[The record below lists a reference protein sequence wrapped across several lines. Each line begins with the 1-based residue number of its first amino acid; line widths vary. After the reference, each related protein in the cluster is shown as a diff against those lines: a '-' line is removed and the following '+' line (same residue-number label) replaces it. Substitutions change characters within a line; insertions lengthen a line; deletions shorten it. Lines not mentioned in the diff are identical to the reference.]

1 MAKYVLAIDESGKFA
16 IGGKKLSFACGVVV
30 EANELTLKQ
39 AYQKV
44 YQEFGFP
51 EPVPNNTNELLQ
63 SKEDIKDK
71 ARFHFNKLTNSQ
83 LEICKNNLMRFAKKV
98 YVSKDKPTMFANNQ
112 SWWLIAVVVVI
123 ERFLNDYPFEKG
135 SEIEVLL
142 DCRSDKVWGVLQEED
157 EEGLDFTSYHNML
170 KQQIERRVQNYA
182 ENKGVTLKIRFKSD
196 TSSFYI
202 NLADLVC
209 GIVRTDRA
217 AIGAEIVETSCRMFT
232 EKVDVVRLANQ
243 YPLSAL
249 NCIFQEVLN
258 DIYFNIPQA
267 NDIIKKLR
275 QDIDEYVMAWDSFKE
290 FIKLKIESRS
300 TASSLVKS
308 KQLIDCFLNEFKNA
322 KEQYLKGEQRLEM
335 ATHFIEY
342 YSHIGEIAMPIDEAM
357 FDDMLKSVDANSE
370 TRALRRWEKKVSFVL
385 RQSQIYFNGYN
396 FEGFR
401 QTIEQCYSQHERI
414 LNAIDFLKD
423 EQGKI
428 KDEPTAALLGTM
440 AQTYAYIGD
449 IEQAEEYFVLS
460 KEYAIK
466 SNARTDSYL
475 FCLHHSKGDIEA
487 CRTDFEA
494 VSKKTPERYAEDNN
508 FNDLWTL
515 LLYCKLRALELHTN
529 GKTALPCIDLKSL
542 SSFNSEYP
550 FPLIMKWEA
559 IALWIENATANK
571 LVVEKYFS
579 DAINNL
585 LSENNGFAIKTLALP
600 IIQCYALVNNHNVFH
615 STYNQCVEQLR
626 KQSEWFSSFV
636 ESSAVIKSI
645 RNNEDLWERAL
656 SLPFIY
662 S

>member
-1 MAKYVLAIDESGKFA
+1 MAKYVLAIDEFGKFA
-16 IGGKKLSFACGVVV
+16 IGTKNSFACGVVV

-44 YQEFGFP
+44 YKEFGFP
-51 EPVPNNTNELLQ
+51 EPVPNSTNELLQ
-63 SKEDIKDK
+63 TKEDINDK
-71 ARFHFNKLTNSQ
+71 ARFHFNRLTDSQ
-83 LEICKNNLMRFAKKV
+83 LEICKNNLLGFAKKV

-123 ERFLNDYPFEKG
+123 ERFLNDYPFEEG
-135 SEIEVLL
+135 SEVEVWL
-142 DCRSDKVWGVLQEED
+142 DCRSDKVWGVLQED
-157 EEGLDFTSYHNML
+157 VEELDFASYHNTL

-182 ENKGVTLKIRFKSD
+182 ANKGVTLKIYFKSD

-209 GIVRTDRA
+209 GFVRTDRA

-232 EKVDVVRLANQ
+232 EKVDVVKMANQ

-258 DIYFNIPQA
+258 EIYLNIHQA
-267 NDIIKKLR
+267 NDIIRKLR
-275 QDIDEYVMAWDSFKE
+275 QDREEYVMAWDSFNE
-290 FIKLKIESRS
+290 FVKLKIESRS
-300 TASSLVKS
+300 TASSLVKA
-308 KQLIDCFLNEFKNA
+308 KQLIDCFLEEFSNTKG
-322 KEQYLKGEQRLEM
+322 QCLKGEQRLEM
-335 ATHFIEY
+335 VTRFVEY
-342 YSHIGEIAMPIDEAM
+342 YSHIGEVNVPIDDAM
-357 FDDMLKSVDANSE
+357 FDDLLKSVDSNSE

-414 LNAIDFLKD
+414 INSIEVLKN
-423 EQGKI
+423 EQGKV
-428 KDEPTAALLGTM
+428 KDEPTVALLGTL

-449 IEQAEEYFVLS
+449 IDQAEEYFILS

-466 SNARTDSYL
+466 SNAITDSYL
-475 FCLHHSKGDIEA
+475 FCLHHCKGDIEA

-494 VSKKTPERYAEDNN
+494 VSKKTPERYAEDKK
-508 FNDLWTL
+508 FEDLWTL

-542 SSFNSEYP
+542 SSYNSEYP

-571 LVVEKYFS
+571 PIVEKYFS

-585 LSENNGFAIKTLALP
+585 LSEDNGFAIKTLALP
-600 IIQCYALVNNHNVFH
+600 IVQCYGLVNNRNEYHAR
-615 STYNQCVEQLR
+615 YNQIVEQLQR
-626 KQSEWFSSFV
+626 QSQSFASYVKSSDV
-636 ESSAVIKSI
+636 LQSI
-645 RNNEDLWERAL
+645 TNKEDLWQRAL

>member
-1 MAKYVLAIDESGKFA
+1 MAKYVLAIDEFGKFE
-16 IGGKKLSFACGVVV
+16 IGTKNSFACGVVV

-44 YQEFGFP
+44 YKEFGFP
-51 EPVPNNTNELLQ
+51 EPVPNSTNELLQ
-63 SKEDIKDK
+63 TKEDINDK
-71 ARFHFNKLTNSQ
+71 ARFHFNKLTDSQ
-83 LEICKNNLMRFAKKV
+83 LEICKNNLLGFAKKV

-123 ERFLNDYPFEKG
+123 ERFLNDYPFEEG
-135 SEIEVLL
+135 SEVEVWL
-142 DCRSDKVWGVLQEED
+142 DCRSDKVWGVLQED
-157 EEGLDFTSYHNML
+157 VEELDFASYHNTL

-182 ENKGVTLKIRFKSD
+182 ANKGVTLKIYFKSD

-209 GIVRTDRA
+209 GFVRKDRA
-217 AIGAEIVETSCRMFT
+217 AIEVDIVATSCRMFT
-232 EKVDVVRLANQ
+232 EKVDVVKMANQ

-258 DIYFNIPQA
+258 EIYLNIPQA
-267 NDIIKKLR
+267 NNIIRHLR
-275 QDIDEYVMAWDSFKE
+275 QDRDEYVMAWDSFNE
-290 FIKLKIESRS
+290 FVKLKIESRS
-300 TASSLVKS
+300 TASSLVKA
-308 KQLIDCFLNEFKNA
+308 KQLIDYFLKEFSNTKG
-322 KEQYLKGEQRLEM
+322 QCLKGEQRLEM
-335 ATHFIEY
+335 VTRFVEY
-342 YSHIGEIAMPIDEAM
+342 YSHIGEVNVPIDDAM
-357 FDDMLKSVDANSE
+357 FDDLLKSVDANSE

-414 LNAIDFLKD
+414 INSIEVLKD
-423 EQGKI
+423 EQGKV
-428 KDEPTAALLGTM
+428 KDEPTVALLGTL

-449 IEQAEEYFVLS
+449 IDQAEEYFILS

-466 SNARTDSYL
+466 SNAITDSYL
-475 FCLHHSKGDIEA
+475 FCLHHCKGDIEA

-494 VSKKTPERYAEDNN
+494 VSKKTPERYAEDKK
-508 FNDLWTL
+508 FEDLWTL

-542 SSFNSEYP
+542 SSYNSEYP

-571 LVVEKYFS
+571 QIVEKYFS

-585 LSENNGFAIKTLALP
+585 LSEDNGFAIKTLALP
-600 IIQCYALVNNHNVFH
+600 IVQCYGLVNNRNEYHAR
-615 STYNQCVEQLR
+615 YNQIVEQLQR
-626 KQSEWFSSFV
+626 QSQSFASYVKSSDV
-636 ESSAVIKSI
+636 LQSI
-645 RNNEDLWERAL
+645 TNKEDLWQRAL

>member
-1 MAKYVLAIDESGKFA
+1 MAKYVLAIDEFGKFE
-16 IGGKKLSFACGVVV
+16 IGTKNSFACGVVV

-44 YQEFGFP
+44 YKEFGFP
-51 EPVPNNTNELLQ
+51 EPVPNSTNELLQ
-63 SKEDIKDK
+63 TKEDINDK
-71 ARFHFNKLTNSQ
+71 ARFHFNRLTDSQ
-83 LEICKNNLMRFAKKV
+83 LEICKNNLLGFAKKV

-123 ERFLNDYPFEKG
+123 EQFLNDYPFEEG
-135 SEIEVLL
+135 SEVEVWL
-142 DCRSDKVWGVLQEED
+142 DCRSDKVWGVLQED
-157 EEGLDFTSYHNML
+157 VEGLDFASYHNTL

-182 ENKGVTLKIRFKSD
+182 ANKGVTLKIYFKSD

-209 GIVRTDRA
+209 GFVRKDRA
-217 AIGAEIVETSCRMFT
+217 AIEVDIVATSCRMFT
-232 EKVDVVRLANQ
+232 EKVDVVKMANQ

-258 DIYFNIPQA
+258 EIYLNIPQA
-267 NDIIKKLR
+267 NNIIRHLR
-275 QDIDEYVMAWDSFKE
+275 QDREEYVMAWDSFNE
-290 FIKLKIESRS
+290 FVKLKIESRS
-300 TASSLVKS
+300 TASSLVKA
-308 KQLIDCFLNEFKNA
+308 KQLIDYFLKEFSNTKG
-322 KEQYLKGEQRLEM
+322 QCLKGEQRLEM
-335 ATHFIEY
+335 VTRFVEY
-342 YSHIGEIAMPIDEAM
+342 YSHIGEVNVPIDDAM
-357 FDDMLKSVDANSE
+357 FDDLLKSVDTNSE

-414 LNAIDFLKD
+414 INSIEVLKD
-423 EQGKI
+423 EQGKV
-428 KDEPTAALLGTM
+428 KDEPTVALLGTL

-449 IEQAEEYFVLS
+449 IDQAEEYFILS

-466 SNARTDSYL
+466 SNAITDSYL
-475 FCLHHSKGDIEA
+475 FCLHHCKGDIEA

-494 VSKKTPERYAEDNN
+494 VSKKTPERYAEDKK
-508 FNDLWTL
+508 FEDLWTL

-542 SSFNSEYP
+542 SSYNSEYP

-571 LVVEKYFS
+571 QIVEKYFS

-585 LSENNGFAIKTLALP
+585 LSEDNGFAIKTLALP
-600 IIQCYALVNNHNVFH
+600 IVQCYGLVNNRNEYHAR
-615 STYNQCVEQLR
+615 YNQIVEQLQ
-626 KQSEWFSSFV
+626 KQSQSFASYVKSSDV
-636 ESSAVIKSI
+636 LQSI
-645 RNNEDLWERAL
+645 TNKEDLWQRAL

>member
-1 MAKYVLAIDESGKFA
+1 MAKYVLAIDEFGKFE
-16 IGGKKLSFACGVVV
+16 IGTKNSFACGVVV

-44 YQEFGFP
+44 YKEFGFP
-51 EPVPNNTNELLQ
+51 EPVPNSTNELLQ
-63 SKEDIKDK
+63 TKEDINDK
-71 ARFHFNKLTNSQ
+71 GRFHFNKLTDSQ
-83 LEICKNNLMRFAKKV
+83 LEICKNNLLGFAKKV
-98 YVSKDKPTMFANNQ
+98 YVSKDNPTMFANNQ

-123 ERFLNDYPFEKG
+123 ERFLNDYPFEEG
-135 SEIEVLL
+135 SEVEVWL
-142 DCRSDKVWGVLQEED
+142 DCRRDNVWGVLQED
-157 EEGLDFTSYHNML
+157 VKRLGFASYHNTL

-182 ENKGVTLKIRFKSD
+182 ANKGVTLKIRFKSD

-209 GIVRTDRA
+209 GFVRKDRA

-232 EKVDVVRLANQ
+232 EKVDVVKMANQ

-258 DIYFNIPQA
+258 EIYLNIPQA
-267 NDIIKKLR
+267 NNIIRHLR
-275 QDIDEYVMAWDSFKE
+275 QDRDEYVMAWDSFNE
-290 FIKLKIESRS
+290 FVKLKIESRS
-300 TASSLVKS
+300 TASSLVKA
-308 KQLIDCFLNEFKNA
+308 KQLIDCFLEEFSNTKG
-322 KEQYLKGEQRLEM
+322 QCLKGEQRLEM
-335 ATHFIEY
+335 VTRFVEY
-342 YSHIGEIAMPIDEAM
+342 YSHIGEVNVPIDDAM
-357 FDDMLKSVDANSE
+357 FDDLLKSVDANSE

-414 LNAIDFLKD
+414 INSIEVLKD
-423 EQGKI
+423 EQGKV
-428 KDEPTAALLGTM
+428 KDEPTVALLGTL

-449 IEQAEEYFVLS
+449 IDQAEEYFILS

-466 SNARTDSYL
+466 SNAITDSYL
-475 FCLHHSKGDIEA
+475 FCLHHCKGDIEA

-494 VSKKTPERYAEDNN
+494 VSKKTPERYAVDKKFE
-508 FNDLWTL
+508 DLWTL

-542 SSFNSEYP
+542 SSYNSEYP

-571 LVVEKYFS
+571 QIVEKYFS

-585 LSENNGFAIKTLALP
+585 LSEDNGFAIKTLALP
-600 IIQCYALVNNHNVFH
+600 IVQCYGLVNNRNEYHAR
-615 STYNQCVEQLR
+615 YNQIVEQLQR
-626 KQSEWFSSFV
+626 QSKSFASYVKSSNV
-636 ESSAVIKSI
+636 LQSI
-645 RNNEDLWERAL
+645 TNKEDLWQRAL

>member
-1 MAKYVLAIDESGKFA
+1 MAKYVLAIDESGKFE
-16 IGGKKLSFACGVVV
+16 IGSNNSFACGVVV

-44 YQEFGFP
+44 YKEFGFP
-51 EPVPNNTNELLQ
+51 EPVPNSTDELLQ
-63 SKEDIKDK
+63 TKEDINDK
-71 ARFHFNKLTNSQ
+71 ARFHFNKLTDSQ
-83 LEICKNNLMRFAKKV
+83 LEICKNNLLGFAKKV

-123 ERFLNDYPFEKG
+123 ERFLNDYPFEEG
-135 SEIEVLL
+135 SEVEVWL
-142 DCRSDKVWGVLQEED
+142 DCRSDKVWGVLQED
-157 EEGLDFTSYHNML
+157 VEELGFKSYHNTL

-182 ENKGVTLKIRFKSD
+182 ANKGVKLKIDFKSD

-209 GIVRTDRA
+209 GFVRTDRA

-232 EKVDVVRLANQ
+232 EKVDVVKMANQ

-258 DIYFNIPQA
+258 EIYLNIPQA
-267 NDIIKKLR
+267 NNIIRHLR
-275 QDIDEYVMAWDSFKE
+275 QDREEYVMAWDSFNE
-290 FIKLKIESRS
+290 FVKLKIESRS
-300 TASSLVKS
+300 TASSLVKA
-308 KQLIDCFLNEFKNA
+308 KQLIDCFLEEFSNTKG
-322 KEQYLKGEQRLEM
+322 QCLKGEQRLEM
-335 ATHFIEY
+335 VTRFVEY
-342 YSHIGEIAMPIDEAM
+342 YSHIGEVNMPIDDAM
-357 FDDMLKSVDANSE
+357 FDDLLKSVDANSE

-414 LNAIDFLKD
+414 INSIEVLKD
-423 EQGKI
+423 EQGKV
-428 KDEPTAALLGTM
+428 KDEPTVALLGTL

-449 IEQAEEYFVLS
+449 IDQAEEYFILS

-466 SNARTDSYL
+466 SNAITDSYL
-475 FCLHHSKGDIEA
+475 FCLHHCKGDIEA

-494 VSKKTPERYAEDNN
+494 VSKKTPERYAEDKK
-508 FNDLWTL
+508 FEDLWTL

-542 SSFNSEYP
+542 SSYNSEYP

-571 LVVEKYFS
+571 QIVEKYFS

-585 LSENNGFAIKTLALP
+585 LSEDNGFAIKTLALP
-600 IIQCYALVNNHNVFH
+600 IVQCYGLVNNRNEYHAR
-615 STYNQCVEQLR
+615 YNQIVEQLQR
-626 KQSEWFSSFV
+626 QSQSFASYVKSSDV
-636 ESSAVIKSI
+636 LQSI
-645 RNNEDLWERAL
+645 TNKEDLWQRAL

>member
-1 MAKYVLAIDESGKFA
+1 MAKYVLAIDEFGKFE
-16 IGGKKLSFACGVVV
+16 IGTKNSFACGVVV
-30 EANELTLKQ
+30 ETNELTLKQ

-44 YQEFGFP
+44 YKEFGFP
-51 EPVPNNTNELLQ
+51 EPVPNSTDELLQ
-63 SKEDIKDK
+63 TKEDINDK
-71 ARFHFNKLTNSQ
+71 ARFHFNKLTDSQ
-83 LEICKNNLMRFAKKV
+83 LEICKNNLLGFAKKV

-123 ERFLNDYPFEKG
+123 ERFLNDYPFEEG
-135 SEIEVLL
+135 SEVEVWL
-142 DCRSDKVWGVLQEED
+142 DCRSDKVWGVLQEDVER
-157 EEGLDFTSYHNML
+157 LKFAPYHKTL
-170 KQQIERRVQNYA
+170 GDQIERRVQNYA
-182 ENKGVTLKIRFKSD
+182 ANKGVTLKIYFKSD

-209 GIVRTDRA
+209 GFVRTDRA

-232 EKVDVVRLANQ
+232 EKVDVVKMANQ

-258 DIYFNIPQA
+258 EIYLNIPQA
-267 NDIIKKLR
+267 NNIIRHLR
-275 QDIDEYVMAWDSFKE
+275 QDREEYVMAWDSFNE
-290 FIKLKIESRS
+290 FVKLKIESRS
-300 TASSLVKS
+300 TASSLVKA
-308 KQLIDCFLNEFKNA
+308 KQLIDYFLKEFSNTKG
-322 KEQYLKGEQRLEM
+322 QCLKGEQRLEM
-335 ATHFIEY
+335 VTRFVEY
-342 YSHIGEIAMPIDEAM
+342 YSHIGEVNVPIDDAM
-357 FDDMLKSVDANSE
+357 FDDLLKSVDSNSE

-414 LNAIDFLKD
+414 INSIEVLKD
-423 EQGKI
+423 EQGKV
-428 KDEPTAALLGTM
+428 KDEPTVALLGTL

-449 IEQAEEYFVLS
+449 IDQAEEYFILS

-466 SNARTDSYL
+466 SNAITDSYL
-475 FCLHHSKGDIEA
+475 FCLHHCKGDIEA

-494 VSKKTPERYAEDNN
+494 VSKKTPERYAEDKK
-508 FNDLWTL
+508 FEDLWTL

-542 SSFNSEYP
+542 SSYNSEYP

-571 LVVEKYFS
+571 QIVEKYFS

-585 LSENNGFAIKTLALP
+585 LSEDNGFAIKTLALP
-600 IIQCYALVNNHNVFH
+600 IVQCYGLVNNRNEYHAR
-615 STYNQCVEQLR
+615 YNQIVEQLQ
-626 KQSEWFSSFV
+626 KQSKSFASYVKSSDV
-636 ESSAVIKSI
+636 LQSI
-645 RNNEDLWERAL
+645 TNKEDLWQRAL

>member
-1 MAKYVLAIDESGKFA
+1 MAKYVLAIDEFGKFE
-16 IGGKKLSFACGVVV
+16 IGNKNSFACGVVV

-44 YQEFGFP
+44 YKEFGFP
-51 EPVPNNTNELLQ
+51 EPIPNSTNELLQ
-63 SKEDIKDK
+63 TKEDINDK
-71 ARFHFNKLTNSQ
+71 ARFHFNKLTDSQ
-83 LEICKNNLMRFAKKV
+83 LEICKNNLLGFAKKV

-123 ERFLNDYPFEKG
+123 ERFLNDYPFEEG
-135 SEIEVLL
+135 SEVEVWL
-142 DCRSDKVWGVLQEED
+142 DCRSDKVWGVLQED
-157 EEGLDFTSYHNML
+157 VEELDFASYHNTL

-182 ENKGVTLKIRFKSD
+182 ANKGVTLKIYFKSD

-209 GIVRTDRA
+209 GFVRTDRA

-232 EKVDVVRLANQ
+232 EKVDVVKMANQ

-258 DIYFNIPQA
+258 EIYLNIPQA
-267 NDIIKKLR
+267 NNIIRHLR
-275 QDIDEYVMAWDSFKE
+275 QDRDEYVMAWDSFNE
-290 FIKLKIESRS
+290 FVKLKIESRS
-300 TASSLVKS
+300 TASSLVKA
-308 KQLIDCFLNEFKNA
+308 KQLIDCFLEEFSNTKG
-322 KEQYLKGEQRLEM
+322 QCLKGEQRLEM
-335 ATHFIEY
+335 VTRFVEY
-342 YSHIGEIAMPIDEAM
+342 YSHIGEVNVPIDDAM
-357 FDDMLKSVDANSE
+357 FDDLLKSIDANSE

-414 LNAIDFLKD
+414 INSIEVLKD
-423 EQGKI
+423 EQGKV
-428 KDEPTAALLGTM
+428 KDEPTVALLGTL

-449 IEQAEEYFVLS
+449 IDQAEEYFILS

-466 SNARTDSYL
+466 SNAITDSYL
-475 FCLHHSKGDIEA
+475 FCLHHCKGDIEA

-494 VSKKTPERYAEDNN
+494 VSKKTPERYAEDKK
-508 FNDLWTL
+508 FEDLWTL

-542 SSFNSEYP
+542 SSYNSEYP

-571 LVVEKYFS
+571 QIVEKYFS

-585 LSENNGFAIKTLALP
+585 LSEDNGFAIKTLALP
-600 IIQCYALVNNHNVFH
+600 IVQCYGLVNNRNEYHAR
-615 STYNQCVEQLR
+615 YNQIVEQLQR
-626 KQSEWFSSFV
+626 QSQSFASYVKSSDV
-636 ESSAVIKSI
+636 LQSI
-645 RNNEDLWERAL
+645 TNKEDLWQRAL

>member
-1 MAKYVLAIDESGKFA
+1 MAKYVLAIDEFGKFE
-16 IGGKKLSFACGVVV
+16 IGTKNSFACGVVV

-44 YQEFGFP
+44 YKEFGFP
-51 EPVPNNTNELLQ
+51 EPVPNSTNELLQ
-63 SKEDIKDK
+63 TKEDINDK
-71 ARFHFNKLTNSQ
+71 ARFHFNKLTDSQ
-83 LEICKNNLMRFAKKV
+83 LEICKNNLLGFAKKV

-135 SEIEVLL
+135 SEVEVWL
-142 DCRSDKVWGVLQEED
+142 DCRSDKVWGVLQED
-157 EEGLDFTSYHNML
+157 VEELGFASYHNTL

-182 ENKGVTLKIRFKSD
+182 ANKGVTLKIYFKSD

-209 GIVRTDRA
+209 GFVRKDRA

-232 EKVDVVRLANQ
+232 EKVDVVKMANQ

-258 DIYFNIPQA
+258 EIYLNIPQA
-267 NDIIKKLR
+267 NNIIRHLR
-275 QDIDEYVMAWDSFKE
+275 QDRDEYVMAWDSFNE
-290 FIKLKIESRS
+290 FVKLKIESRS
-300 TASSLVKS
+300 TASSLVKA
-308 KQLIDCFLNEFKNA
+308 KQLIDYFLKEFSNTKG
-322 KEQYLKGEQRLEM
+322 QCLKGEQRLEM
-335 ATHFIEY
+335 VTRFVEY
-342 YSHIGEIAMPIDEAM
+342 YSHIGEVNVPIDDAM
-357 FDDMLKSVDANSE
+357 FDDLLKSVDANSE

-414 LNAIDFLKD
+414 INSIEVLKD
-423 EQGKI
+423 EQGKV
-428 KDEPTAALLGTM
+428 KDEPTVALLGTL

-449 IEQAEEYFVLS
+449 IDQAEEYFILS

-466 SNARTDSYL
+466 SNAITDSYL
-475 FCLHHSKGDIEA
+475 FCLHHCKGDIEA

-494 VSKKTPERYAEDNN
+494 VSKKTPERYAEDKK
-508 FNDLWTL
+508 FEDLWTL

-542 SSFNSEYP
+542 SSYNSEYP

-571 LVVEKYFS
+571 QIVEKYFS

-585 LSENNGFAIKTLALP
+585 LSEDNGFAIKTLALP
-600 IIQCYALVNNHNVFH
+600 IVQCYGLVNNRNEYHAR
-615 STYNQCVEQLR
+615 YNQIVEQLQR
-626 KQSEWFSSFV
+626 QSKSFASYVKSSDV
-636 ESSAVIKSI
+636 LQSI
-645 RNNEDLWERAL
+645 TNKEDLWQRAL

>member
-1 MAKYVLAIDESGKFA
+1 MAKYVLAIDESGKFE
-16 IGGKKLSFACGVVV
+16 IGSNNSFACGVVV

-44 YQEFGFP
+44 YKEFGFP
-51 EPVPNNTNELLQ
+51 EPIPNSTNELLQ
-63 SKEDIKDK
+63 TKEDINDK
-71 ARFHFNKLTNSQ
+71 ARFHFNKLTDSQ
-83 LEICKNNLMRFAKKV
+83 LEICKNNLLGFAKKV
-98 YVSKDKPTMFANNQ
+98 YVSKDNPTMFANNQ

-123 ERFLNDYPFEKG
+123 ERFLNDYPFEEG
-135 SEIEVLL
+135 SEVEVWL
-142 DCRSDKVWGVLQEED
+142 DCRSDKVWGVLQEDVER
-157 EEGLDFTSYHNML
+157 LKFAPYHKTL
-170 KQQIERRVQNYA
+170 GDQIERRVQNYA
-182 ENKGVTLKIRFKSD
+182 ANKGVTLKIYFKSD

-209 GIVRTDRA
+209 GFVRTDRA

-232 EKVDVVRLANQ
+232 EKVDVVKMANQ

-258 DIYFNIPQA
+258 EIYLNIPQA
-267 NDIIKKLR
+267 NNIIRHLR
-275 QDIDEYVMAWDSFKE
+275 QDREEYVMAWDSFNE
-290 FIKLKIESRS
+290 FVKLKIESRS
-300 TASSLVKS
+300 TASSLVKA
-308 KQLIDCFLNEFKNA
+308 KQLIDYFLKEFSNTKG
-322 KEQYLKGEQRLEM
+322 QCLKGEQRLEM
-335 ATHFIEY
+335 VTRFVEY
-342 YSHIGEIAMPIDEAM
+342 YSHIGEVNVPIDDAM
-357 FDDMLKSVDANSE
+357 FDDLLKSVDSNSE

-414 LNAIDFLKD
+414 INSIEVLKD
-423 EQGKI
+423 EQGKV
-428 KDEPTAALLGTM
+428 KDEPTVALLGTL

-449 IEQAEEYFVLS
+449 IDQAEEYFILS

-466 SNARTDSYL
+466 SNAITDSYL
-475 FCLHHSKGDIEA
+475 FCLHHCKGDIEA

-494 VSKKTPERYAEDNN
+494 VSKKTPERYAEDKK
-508 FNDLWTL
+508 FEDLWTL

-542 SSFNSEYP
+542 SSYNSEYP

-571 LVVEKYFS
+571 QIVEKYFS

-585 LSENNGFAIKTLALP
+585 LSEDNGFAIKTLALP
-600 IIQCYALVNNHNVFH
+600 IVQCYGLVNNRNEYHAR
-615 STYNQCVEQLR
+615 YNQIVEQLQ
-626 KQSEWFSSFV
+626 KQSKSFASYVKSSDV
-636 ESSAVIKSI
+636 LQSI
-645 RNNEDLWERAL
+645 TNKEDLWQRAL

>member
-1 MAKYVLAIDESGKFA
+1 MAKYVLAIDEFGKFA
-16 IGGKKLSFACGVVV
+16 IGNKNSFACGVVV

-44 YQEFGFP
+44 HKEFGFP
-51 EPVPNNTNELLQ
+51 EPVPNSTNELLQ
-63 SKEDIKDK
+63 TKEDINDK
-71 ARFHFNKLTNSQ
+71 ARFHFNKLTDSQ
-83 LEICKNNLMRFAKKV
+83 LEICKNNLLGFAKKV
-98 YVSKDKPTMFANNQ
+98 YVSKDEPTMFANNQ

-123 ERFLNDYPFEKG
+123 ERFLNDYPFEEG
-135 SEIEVLL
+135 SEVEVWL
-142 DCRSDKVWGVLQEED
+142 DCRSDKVWGVLQED
-157 EEGLDFTSYHNML
+157 VEELGFASYHNTL

-182 ENKGVTLKIRFKSD
+182 ANKGVTLKIYFKSD

-209 GIVRTDRA
+209 GFVRKDRA

-232 EKVDVVRLANQ
+232 EKVDVVKMANQ

-258 DIYFNIPQA
+258 EIYLNIPQA
-267 NDIIKKLR
+267 NNIIRHLR
-275 QDIDEYVMAWDSFKE
+275 QDRDEYVMAWDSFNE
-290 FIKLKIESRS
+290 FVKLKIESRS
-300 TASSLVKS
+300 TASSLVKA
-308 KQLIDCFLNEFKNA
+308 KQLIDCFLEEFSNTKG
-322 KEQYLKGEQRLEM
+322 QCLKGEQRLEM
-335 ATHFIEY
+335 VTRFVEY
-342 YSHIGEIAMPIDEAM
+342 YSHIGEVNVPIDDAM
-357 FDDMLKSVDANSE
+357 FDDLLKSVDANSE

-414 LNAIDFLKD
+414 INSIEVLKD
-423 EQGKI
+423 EQGKV
-428 KDEPTAALLGTM
+428 KDEPTVALLGTL

-449 IEQAEEYFVLS
+449 IDQAEEYFILS

-466 SNARTDSYL
+466 SNAITDSYL
-475 FCLHHSKGDIEA
+475 FCLHHCKGDIEA

-494 VSKKTPERYAEDNN
+494 VSKKTPERYAEDKK
-508 FNDLWTL
+508 FEDLWTL

-542 SSFNSEYP
+542 SSYNSEYP

-571 LVVEKYFS
+571 QIVEKYFS

-585 LSENNGFAIKTLALP
+585 LSEDNGFAIKTLALP
-600 IIQCYALVNNHNVFH
+600 IVQCYGLVNNRNEYHAR
-615 STYNQCVEQLR
+615 YNQIVEQLQ
-626 KQSEWFSSFV
+626 KQSQSFASYVKSSDV
-636 ESSAVIKSI
+636 LQSI
-645 RNNEDLWERAL
+645 TNKEDLWQRAL

>member
-16 IGGKKLSFACGVVV
+16 IGNKNSFACGVVV

-44 YQEFGFP
+44 YKEFGFP
-51 EPVPNNTNELLQ
+51 EPVPNSTNELLQ
-63 SKEDIKDK
+63 TKEDINDK
-71 ARFHFNKLTNSQ
+71 GRFHFKKLTDSQ
-83 LEICKNNLMRFAKKV
+83 LEICKNNLLGFAKKV
-98 YVSKDKPTMFANNQ
+98 YVSKDEPTMFANNQ

-123 ERFLNDYPFEKG
+123 ERFLNDYPFEEG
-135 SEIEVLL
+135 SEVEVWL
-142 DCRSDKVWGVLQEED
+142 DCRSDKVWGVLQEDVER
-157 EEGLDFTSYHNML
+157 LKFAPYHKTL
-170 KQQIERRVQNYA
+170 GDQIERRVQNYA
-182 ENKGVTLKIRFKSD
+182 ANKGVTLKIYFKSD

-209 GIVRTDRA
+209 GFVRTDRA

-232 EKVDVVRLANQ
+232 EKVDVVKMANQ

-258 DIYFNIPQA
+258 EIYLNIPQA
-267 NDIIKKLR
+267 NNIIRHLR
-275 QDIDEYVMAWDSFKE
+275 QDREEYVMAWDSFNE
-290 FIKLKIESRS
+290 FVKLKIESRS
-300 TASSLVKS
+300 TASSLVKA
-308 KQLIDCFLNEFKNA
+308 KQLIDCFLEEFSNTKG
-322 KEQYLKGEQRLEM
+322 QCLKGEQRLEM
-335 ATHFIEY
+335 VTRFVEY
-342 YSHIGEIAMPIDEAM
+342 YSHIGEVNVPIDDAM
-357 FDDMLKSVDANSE
+357 FDDLLKSVDSNSE

-414 LNAIDFLKD
+414 INSIEVLKD
-423 EQGKI
+423 EQGKV
-428 KDEPTAALLGTM
+428 KDEPTVALLGTL

-449 IEQAEEYFVLS
+449 IDQAEEYFILS

-466 SNARTDSYL
+466 SNAITDSYL
-475 FCLHHSKGDIEA
+475 FCLHHCKGDIEA

-494 VSKKTPERYAEDNN
+494 VSKKTPERYAEDKK
-508 FNDLWTL
+508 FEDLWTL

-542 SSFNSEYP
+542 SSYNSEYP

-571 LVVEKYFS
+571 QIVEKYFS

-585 LSENNGFAIKTLALP
+585 LSEDNGFAIKTLALP
-600 IIQCYALVNNHNVFH
+600 IVQCYGLVNNRNEYHAR
-615 STYNQCVEQLR
+615 YNQIVEQLQR
-626 KQSEWFSSFV
+626 QSQSFASYVKSSDV
-636 ESSAVIKSI
+636 LQSI
-645 RNNEDLWERAL
+645 TNKEDLWQRAL

>member
-16 IGGKKLSFACGVVV
+16 IGSNNSFACGVVV

-44 YQEFGFP
+44 YKEFGFP
-51 EPVPNNTNELLQ
+51 EPVPNSTNELLQ
-63 SKEDIKDK
+63 TKEDINDK
-71 ARFHFNKLTNSQ
+71 ARFHFNKLTDSQ
-83 LEICKNNLMRFAKKV
+83 LEICKNNLLGFAKKV

-123 ERFLNDYPFEKG
+123 ERFLNDYPFEEG
-135 SEIEVLL
+135 SEVEVWL
-142 DCRSDKVWGVLQEED
+142 DCRSDKVWGVLQED
-157 EEGLDFTSYHNML
+157 VEELGFASYHNTL

-182 ENKGVTLKIRFKSD
+182 ANKGVTLKIYFKSD

-209 GIVRTDRA
+209 GFVRTDRA

-232 EKVDVVRLANQ
+232 EKVDVVKMANQ

-258 DIYFNIPQA
+258 EIYLNIPQA
-267 NDIIKKLR
+267 NNIIRHLR
-275 QDIDEYVMAWDSFKE
+275 QDREEYVMAWDSFNE
-290 FIKLKIESRS
+290 FVKLKIESRS
-300 TASSLVKS
+300 TASSLVKA
-308 KQLIDCFLNEFKNA
+308 KQLIDCFLEEFSNTKG
-322 KEQYLKGEQRLEM
+322 QCLKGEQRLEM
-335 ATHFIEY
+335 VTRFVEY
-342 YSHIGEIAMPIDEAM
+342 YSHIGEVNVPIDDAM
-357 FDDMLKSVDANSE
+357 FDDLLKSVDSNSE

-414 LNAIDFLKD
+414 INSIEVLKD
-423 EQGKI
+423 EQGKV
-428 KDEPTAALLGTM
+428 KDEPTVALLGTL

-449 IEQAEEYFVLS
+449 IDQAEEYFILS

-466 SNARTDSYL
+466 SNAITDSYL
-475 FCLHHSKGDIEA
+475 FCLHHCKGDIEA

-494 VSKKTPERYAEDNN
+494 VSKKTPERYAEDKK
-508 FNDLWTL
+508 FEDLWTL

-542 SSFNSEYP
+542 SSYNSEYP

-571 LVVEKYFS
+571 QIVEKYFS

-585 LSENNGFAIKTLALP
+585 LSEDNGFAIKTLALP
-600 IIQCYALVNNHNVFH
+600 IVQCYGLVNNRNEYHAR
-615 STYNQCVEQLR
+615 YNQIVEQLQR
-626 KQSEWFSSFV
+626 QSQSFASYVKSSDV
-636 ESSAVIKSI
+636 LQSI
-645 RNNEDLWERAL
+645 TNKEDLWQRAL

>member
-1 MAKYVLAIDESGKFA
+1 MAKYVLAIDEFGKFA
-16 IGGKKLSFACGVVV
+16 IGNKNSFACGVVV

-44 YQEFGFP
+44 YKEFGFP
-51 EPVPNNTNELLQ
+51 EPVPNSTNELLQ
-63 SKEDIKDK
+63 TKEDINDK
-71 ARFHFNKLTNSQ
+71 ARFHFNKLTDSQ
-83 LEICKNNLMRFAKKV
+83 LEICKNNLLGFAKKV

-123 ERFLNDYPFEKG
+123 ERFLNDYPFEEG
-135 SEIEVLL
+135 SEVEVWL
-142 DCRSDKVWGVLQEED
+142 DCRSDKVWGVLQED
-157 EEGLDFTSYHNML
+157 VEELDFASYHNTL

-182 ENKGVTLKIRFKSD
+182 ANKGVTLKIYFKSD

-209 GIVRTDRA
+209 GFVRTDRA

-232 EKVDVVRLANQ
+232 EKVDVVKMANQ

-258 DIYFNIPQA
+258 EIYLNIPQA
-267 NDIIKKLR
+267 NDIIRKLR
-275 QDIDEYVMAWDSFKE
+275 QDRDEYVMAWDSFNE
-290 FIKLKIESRS
+290 FVKLKIESRS
-300 TASSLVKS
+300 TASSLVKA
-308 KQLIDCFLNEFKNA
+308 KQLIDYFLKEFSNTKG
-322 KEQYLKGEQRLEM
+322 QCLKGEQRLEM
-335 ATHFIEY
+335 VTRFVEY
-342 YSHIGEIAMPIDEAM
+342 YSHIGEVNVPIDDAM
-357 FDDMLKSVDANSE
+357 FDDLLKSVDSNSE

-414 LNAIDFLKD
+414 INSIEVLKD
-423 EQGKI
+423 EQGKV
-428 KDEPTAALLGTM
+428 KDEPTVALLGTL

-449 IEQAEEYFVLS
+449 IDQAEEYFILS

-466 SNARTDSYL
+466 SNAITDSYL
-475 FCLHHSKGDIEA
+475 FCLHHCKGDIEA

-494 VSKKTPERYAEDNN
+494 VSKKTPERYAEDKK
-508 FNDLWTL
+508 FEDLWTL

-542 SSFNSEYP
+542 SSYNSEYP

-571 LVVEKYFS
+571 QIVEKYFS

-585 LSENNGFAIKTLALP
+585 LSEDNGFAIKTLALP
-600 IIQCYALVNNHNVFH
+600 IVQCYGLVNNRNEYHAR
-615 STYNQCVEQLR
+615 YNQIVEQLQR
-626 KQSEWFSSFV
+626 QSKSFASYVKSSDV
-636 ESSAVIKSI
+636 LQSI
-645 RNNEDLWERAL
+645 TNKEDLWQRAL

>member
-1 MAKYVLAIDESGKFA
+1 MAKYVLAIDEFGKFA
-16 IGGKKLSFACGVVV
+16 IGNKNSFACGVVV

-44 YQEFGFP
+44 YKEFGFP
-51 EPVPNNTNELLQ
+51 EPVPNSTNELLQ
-63 SKEDIKDK
+63 TKEDINDK
-71 ARFHFNKLTNSQ
+71 ARFHFNKLTDSQ
-83 LEICKNNLMRFAKKV
+83 LEICKNNLLGFAKKV
-98 YVSKDKPTMFANNQ
+98 YVSKDNPTMFANNQ

-123 ERFLNDYPFEKG
+123 ERFLNDYPFEEG
-135 SEIEVLL
+135 SEVEVWL
-142 DCRSDKVWGVLQEED
+142 DCRRDNVWGVLQED
-157 EEGLDFTSYHNML
+157 VKRLGFASYHNTL

-182 ENKGVTLKIRFKSD
+182 ANKGVTLKIYFKSD

-209 GIVRTDRA
+209 GFVRKDRA

-232 EKVDVVRLANQ
+232 EKVDVVKMANQ

-258 DIYFNIPQA
+258 EIYLNIPQA
-267 NDIIKKLR
+267 NNIIRHLR
-275 QDIDEYVMAWDSFKE
+275 QDRDEYVMAWDSFNE
-290 FIKLKIESRS
+290 FVKLKIESRS
-300 TASSLVKS
+300 TASSLVKA
-308 KQLIDCFLNEFKNA
+308 KQLIDCFLEEFSNTKG
-322 KEQYLKGEQRLEM
+322 QCLKGEQRLEM
-335 ATHFIEY
+335 VTRFVEY
-342 YSHIGEIAMPIDEAM
+342 YSHIGEVNVPIDDAM
-357 FDDMLKSVDANSE
+357 FDDLLKSVDANSE

-414 LNAIDFLKD
+414 INSIEVLKD
-423 EQGKI
+423 EQGKV
-428 KDEPTAALLGTM
+428 KDEPTVALLGTL

-449 IEQAEEYFVLS
+449 IDQAEEYFILS

-466 SNARTDSYL
+466 SNAITDSYL
-475 FCLHHSKGDIEA
+475 FCLHHCKGDIEA

-494 VSKKTPERYAEDNN
+494 VSKKTPERYAEDKK
-508 FNDLWTL
+508 FEDLWTL

-542 SSFNSEYP
+542 SSYNSEYP

-571 LVVEKYFS
+571 PIVEKYFS

-585 LSENNGFAIKTLALP
+585 LSEDNGFAIKTLALP
-600 IIQCYALVNNHNVFH
+600 IVQCYGLVNNRNEYHAR
-615 STYNQCVEQLR
+615 YNQIVEQLQ
-626 KQSEWFSSFV
+626 KQSQSFASYVKSSDV
-636 ESSAVIKSI
+636 LQSI
-645 RNNEDLWERAL
+645 TNKEDLWQRAL

>member
-1 MAKYVLAIDESGKFA
+1 MAKYVLAIDEFGKFA
-16 IGGKKLSFACGVVV
+16 IGNKNSFACGVVV

-44 YQEFGFP
+44 YKEFGFP
-51 EPVPNNTNELLQ
+51 EPVPNSTNELLQ
-63 SKEDIKDK
+63 TKEDINDK
-71 ARFHFNKLTNSQ
+71 ARFHFNKLTDSQ
-83 LEICKNNLMRFAKKV
+83 LEICKNNLLGFAKKV

-123 ERFLNDYPFEKG
+123 ERFLNDYPFEEG
-135 SEIEVLL
+135 SEVEVWL
-142 DCRSDKVWGVLQEED
+142 DCRSDKVWGVLQED
-157 EEGLDFTSYHNML
+157 VEELDFASYHNTL

-182 ENKGVTLKIRFKSD
+182 ANKGVTLKIYFKSD

-209 GIVRTDRA
+209 GFVRKDRA

-232 EKVDVVRLANQ
+232 EKVDVVKMANQ

-258 DIYFNIPQA
+258 EIYLNIPQA
-267 NDIIKKLR
+267 NNIIRHLR
-275 QDIDEYVMAWDSFKE
+275 QDRDEYVMAWDSFNE
-290 FIKLKIESRS
+290 FVKLKIESRS
-300 TASSLVKS
+300 TASSLVKA
-308 KQLIDCFLNEFKNA
+308 KQLIDCFLEEFSNTKG
-322 KEQYLKGEQRLEM
+322 QCLKGEQRLEM
-335 ATHFIEY
+335 VTRFVEY
-342 YSHIGEIAMPIDEAM
+342 YSHIGEVNVPIDDAM
-357 FDDMLKSVDANSE
+357 FDDLLKSVDSNSE

-414 LNAIDFLKD
+414 INSIEVLKD
-423 EQGKI
+423 EQGKV
-428 KDEPTAALLGTM
+428 KDEPTVALLGTL

-449 IEQAEEYFVLS
+449 IDQAEEYFILS

-466 SNARTDSYL
+466 SNAITDSYL
-475 FCLHHSKGDIEA
+475 FCLHHCKGDIEA

-494 VSKKTPERYAEDNN
+494 VSKKTPERYAEDKK
-508 FNDLWTL
+508 FEDLWTL

-542 SSFNSEYP
+542 SSYNSEYP

-571 LVVEKYFS
+571 QIVEKYFS

-585 LSENNGFAIKTLALP
+585 LSEDNGFAIKTLALP
-600 IIQCYALVNNHNVFH
+600 IVQCYGLVNNRNEYHAR
-615 STYNQCVEQLR
+615 YNQIVEQLQR
-626 KQSEWFSSFV
+626 QSQSFASYVKSSDV
-636 ESSAVIKSI
+636 LQSI
-645 RNNEDLWERAL
+645 TNKEDLWQRAL

>member
-1 MAKYVLAIDESGKFA
+1 MAKYVLAIDESGKFE
-16 IGGKKLSFACGVVV
+16 IGSNNSFACGVVV
-30 EANELTLKQ
+30 EADELTLKH

-44 YQEFGFP
+44 YKEFGFP

-63 SKEDIKDK
+63 TKEDINDK
-71 ARFHFNKLTNSQ
+71 ARFHFNKLTDSQ
-83 LEICKNNLMRFAKKV
+83 LEICKNNLLGFAKKV

-135 SEIEVLL
+135 SEVEVWL
-142 DCRSDKVWGVLQEED
+142 DCRSDKVWGVLQED
-157 EEGLDFTSYHNML
+157 VEELGFASYHNTL

-182 ENKGVTLKIRFKSD
+182 ANKGVTLKIYFKSD

-209 GIVRTDRA
+209 GFVRKDRA

-232 EKVDVVRLANQ
+232 EKVDVVKMANQ

-267 NDIIKKLR
+267 NDIISKLR
-275 QDIDEYVMAWDSFKE
+275 QDRDEYVMAWDSFNE
-290 FIKLKIESRS
+290 FVKLKIESRS
-300 TASSLVKS
+300 TASSLVKA
-308 KQLIDCFLNEFKNA
+308 KQFIDYFLKEFSNTKG
-322 KEQYLKGEQRLEM
+322 QCLKGEQRLEM
-335 ATHFIEY
+335 VTRFVEY
-342 YSHIGEIAMPIDEAM
+342 YSHIGEVNVPIDDAM
-357 FDDMLKSVDANSE
+357 FDDLLKSVDSNSE

-414 LNAIDFLKD
+414 INSIEVLKD
-423 EQGKI
+423 EQGKV
-428 KDEPTAALLGTM
+428 KDEPTVALLGTL

-449 IEQAEEYFVLS
+449 IDQAEEYFILS

-475 FCLHHSKGDIEA
+475 FCLHHRKGDIEA

-494 VSKKTPERYAEDNN
+494 VSKKTPERYAEDKK
-508 FNDLWTL
+508 FEDLWTL

-542 SSFNSEYP
+542 SSYNSEYP

-571 LVVEKYFS
+571 PIVEKYFS

-585 LSENNGFAIKTLALP
+585 LSEDNGFAIKTLALP
-600 IIQCYALVNNHNVFH
+600 IVQCYGLVNNRNEYHAR
-615 STYNQCVEQLR
+615 YNQIVEQLQR
-626 KQSEWFSSFV
+626 QSKSFASYVKSSDV
-636 ESSAVIKSI
+636 LQSI
-645 RNNEDLWERAL
+645 TNKEDLWQRAL

>member
-1 MAKYVLAIDESGKFA
+1 MAKYVLAIDESGKFE
-16 IGGKKLSFACGVVV
+16 IGSNNSFACGVVV

-44 YQEFGFP
+44 YKEFGFP
-51 EPVPNNTNELLQ
+51 EPVPNSTNELLQ
-63 SKEDIKDK
+63 TKEDINDK
-71 ARFHFNKLTNSQ
+71 ARFHFNKLTDSQ
-83 LEICKNNLMRFAKKV
+83 LEICKNNLLGFAKKV
-98 YVSKDKPTMFANNQ
+98 YVSKDEPTMFANNQ

-123 ERFLNDYPFEKG
+123 ERFLNDYPFEEG
-135 SEIEVLL
+135 SEVEVWL
-142 DCRSDKVWGVLQEED
+142 DCRSDKVWGVLQED
-157 EEGLDFTSYHNML
+157 VEELGFKSYHNTL
-170 KQQIERRVQNYA
+170 RQQIERRVQNYA
-182 ENKGVTLKIRFKSD
+182 ANKGVTLKIYFKSD

-209 GIVRTDRA
+209 GFVRTDRA
-217 AIGAEIVETSCRMFT
+217 SIGAEIVETSCRMFT
-232 EKVDVVRLANQ
+232 EKVDVVKMANQ

-258 DIYFNIPQA
+258 EIYLNIPQA
-267 NDIIKKLR
+267 NNIIRHLR
-275 QDIDEYVMAWDSFKE
+275 QDRDEYVMAWDSFNE
-290 FIKLKIESRS
+290 FVKLKIESRS
-300 TASSLVKS
+300 TASSLVKA
-308 KQLIDCFLNEFKNA
+308 KQLIDCFLEEFSNTKG
-322 KEQYLKGEQRLEM
+322 QCLKGEQRLEM
-335 ATHFIEY
+335 VTRFVEY
-342 YSHIGEIAMPIDEAM
+342 YSHIGEVNVPIDDAM
-357 FDDMLKSVDANSE
+357 FDDLLKSVDSNSE

-414 LNAIDFLKD
+414 INSIEVLKD
-423 EQGKI
+423 EQGKV
-428 KDEPTAALLGTM
+428 KDEPTVALLGTL

-449 IEQAEEYFVLS
+449 IDQAEEYFILS

-466 SNARTDSYL
+466 SNAITDSYL
-475 FCLHHSKGDIEA
+475 FCLHHCKGDIEA

-494 VSKKTPERYAEDNN
+494 VSKKTPERYAEDKK
-508 FNDLWTL
+508 FEDLWTL

-542 SSFNSEYP
+542 SSYNSEYP

-571 LVVEKYFS
+571 PIVEKYFS

>member
-1 MAKYVLAIDESGKFA
+1 MAKYVLAIDESGKFE
-16 IGGKKLSFACGVVV
+16 IGSNNSFACGVVV

-44 YQEFGFP
+44 YKEFGFP
-51 EPVPNNTNELLQ
+51 EPVPNSTNELLQ
-63 SKEDIKDK
+63 TKEDINDK
-71 ARFHFNKLTNSQ
+71 ARFHFNKLTDSQ
-83 LEICKNNLMRFAKKV
+83 LEICKNNLLGFAKKV
-98 YVSKDKPTMFANNQ
+98 YVSKDNPTMFANNQ

-123 ERFLNDYPFEKG
+123 ERFLNDYPFEEG
-135 SEIEVLL
+135 SEVEVWL
-142 DCRSDKVWGVLQEED
+142 DCRSDKVWGVLQEDVER
-157 EEGLDFTSYHNML
+157 LKFAPYHKTL
-170 KQQIERRVQNYA
+170 GDQIERRVQNYA
-182 ENKGVTLKIRFKSD
+182 ANKGVTLKIYFKSD

-232 EKVDVVRLANQ
+232 EKVDVVKMANQ

-258 DIYFNIPQA
+258 EIYLNIPQA
-267 NDIIKKLR
+267 NDIIRKLR
-275 QDIDEYVMAWDSFKE
+275 QDRDEYVMAWDSFNE
-290 FIKLKIESRS
+290 FVKLKIESRS
-300 TASSLVKS
+300 TASSLVKA
-308 KQLIDCFLNEFKNA
+308 KQLIDYFLKEFSNTKG
-322 KEQYLKGEQRLEM
+322 QCLKGEQRLEM
-335 ATHFIEY
+335 VTRFVEY
-342 YSHIGEIAMPIDEAM
+342 YSHIGEVNVPIDDAM
-357 FDDMLKSVDANSE
+357 FDDLLKSVDSNSE

-414 LNAIDFLKD
+414 INSIEVLKD
-423 EQGKI
+423 EQGKV
-428 KDEPTAALLGTM
+428 KDEPTVALLGTL

-449 IEQAEEYFVLS
+449 IDQAEEYFILS

-466 SNARTDSYL
+466 SNAITDSYL
-475 FCLHHSKGDIEA
+475 FCLHHCKGDIEA

-494 VSKKTPERYAEDNN
+494 VSKKTPERYAEDKK
-508 FNDLWTL
+508 FEDLWTL

-542 SSFNSEYP
+542 SSYNSEYP

-571 LVVEKYFS
+571 QIVETYFS

-585 LSENNGFAIKTLALP
+585 LSEDNGFAIKTLALP
-600 IIQCYALVNNHNVFH
+600 IVQCYGLVNNRNEYHAR
-615 STYNQCVEQLR
+615 YNQIVEQLQR
-626 KQSEWFSSFV
+626 QSQSFASYVKSSNV
-636 ESSAVIKSI
+636 LQSI
-645 RNNEDLWERAL
+645 TNKEDLWQRAL

>member
-1 MAKYVLAIDESGKFA
+1 MAKYVLAIDEFGKFE
-16 IGGKKLSFACGVVV
+16 IGNKNSFACGVVV

-44 YQEFGFP
+44 YKEFGFP
-51 EPVPNNTNELLQ
+51 EPVPNSTNELLQ
-63 SKEDIKDK
+63 TKEDINDK
-71 ARFHFNKLTNSQ
+71 ARFHFNKLTDSQ
-83 LEICKNNLMRFAKKV
+83 LEICKNNLLGFAKKV

-123 ERFLNDYPFEKG
+123 ERFLNDYPFEEG
-135 SEIEVLL
+135 SEVEVWL
-142 DCRSDKVWGVLQEED
+142 DCRSDKVWGVLQED
-157 EEGLDFTSYHNML
+157 VEELDFASYHNTL

-182 ENKGVTLKIRFKSD
+182 ANKGVTLKIYFKSD

-209 GIVRTDRA
+209 GFVRKDRA

-232 EKVDVVRLANQ
+232 EKVDVVKMANQ

-258 DIYFNIPQA
+258 EIYLNIPQA
-267 NDIIKKLR
+267 NNIIRHLR
-275 QDIDEYVMAWDSFKE
+275 QDRDEYVMAWDSFNE
-290 FIKLKIESRS
+290 FVKLKIESRS
-300 TASSLVKS
+300 TASSLVKA
-308 KQLIDCFLNEFKNA
+308 KQLIDCFLEEFSNTKG
-322 KEQYLKGEQRLEM
+322 QCLKGEQRLEM
-335 ATHFIEY
+335 VTRFVEY
-342 YSHIGEIAMPIDEAM
+342 YSHIGEVNVPIDDAM
-357 FDDMLKSVDANSE
+357 FDDLLKSVDSNSE

-414 LNAIDFLKD
+414 INSIEVLKD
-423 EQGKI
+423 EQGKV
-428 KDEPTAALLGTM
+428 KDEPTVALLGTL

-449 IEQAEEYFVLS
+449 IDQAEEYFILS

-466 SNARTDSYL
+466 SNAITDSYL
-475 FCLHHSKGDIEA
+475 FCLHHCKGDIKA

-494 VSKKTPERYAEDNN
+494 VSKKTPERYAEDKK
-508 FNDLWTL
+508 FEDLWTL

-542 SSFNSEYP
+542 SSYNSEYP

-571 LVVEKYFS
+571 QIVEKYFS

-585 LSENNGFAIKTLALP
+585 LSEDNGFAIKTLALP
-600 IIQCYALVNNHNVFH
+600 IVQCYGLVNNRNEYHAR
-615 STYNQCVEQLR
+615 YNQIVEQLQR
-626 KQSEWFSSFV
+626 QSKSFASYVKSSNV
-636 ESSAVIKSI
+636 LQSI
-645 RNNEDLWERAL
+645 TNKEDLWQRAL

>member
-1 MAKYVLAIDESGKFA
+1 MAKYVLAIDESGKFE
-16 IGGKKLSFACGVVV
+16 IGSNNSFACGVVV

-44 YQEFGFP
+44 YKEFGFP
-51 EPVPNNTNELLQ
+51 EPVPNSTNELLQ
-63 SKEDIKDK
+63 TKEDINDK
-71 ARFHFNKLTNSQ
+71 ARFHFNKLTDSQ
-83 LEICKNNLMRFAKKV
+83 LEICKNNLLGFAKKV
-98 YVSKDKPTMFANNQ
+98 YVSKDNPTMFANNQ

-123 ERFLNDYPFEKG
+123 ERFLNDYPFEEG
-135 SEIEVLL
+135 SEVEVWL
-142 DCRSDKVWGVLQEED
+142 DCRSDKVWGVLQEDVER
-157 EEGLDFTSYHNML
+157 LKFAPYHKTL
-170 KQQIERRVQNYA
+170 GDQIERRVQNYA
-182 ENKGVTLKIRFKSD
+182 ANKGVTLKIYFKSD

-209 GIVRTDRA
+209 GFVRTDRA

-232 EKVDVVRLANQ
+232 EKVDVVKMANQ

-258 DIYFNIPQA
+258 EIYLNIPQA
-267 NDIIKKLR
+267 NNIIRHLR
-275 QDIDEYVMAWDSFKE
+275 QDRDEYVMAWDSFNE
-290 FIKLKIESRS
+290 FVKLKIESRS
-300 TASSLVKS
+300 TASSLVKA
-308 KQLIDCFLNEFKNA
+308 KQLIDCFLEEFSNTKG
-322 KEQYLKGEQRLEM
+322 QCLKGEQRLEM
-335 ATHFIEY
+335 VTRFVEY
-342 YSHIGEIAMPIDEAM
+342 YSHIGEVNVPIDDAM
-357 FDDMLKSVDANSE
+357 FDDLLKSVDANSE

-414 LNAIDFLKD
+414 INSIEVLKD
-423 EQGKI
+423 EQGKV
-428 KDEPTAALLGTM
+428 KDEPTVALLGTL

-449 IEQAEEYFVLS
+449 IDQAEEYFILS

-466 SNARTDSYL
+466 SNAITDSYL

-494 VSKKTPERYAEDNN
+494 VSKKTPERYAEDKK
-508 FNDLWTL
+508 FEDLWTL

-542 SSFNSEYP
+542 SSYNSEYP

-571 LVVEKYFS
+571 QIVEKYFS

-585 LSENNGFAIKTLALP
+585 LSEDNGFAIKTLALP
-600 IIQCYALVNNHNVFH
+600 IVQCYGLVNNRNEYHAR
-615 STYNQCVEQLR
+615 YNQIVEQLQR
-626 KQSEWFSSFV
+626 QSQSFASYVKSSDV
-636 ESSAVIKSI
+636 LQSI
-645 RNNEDLWERAL
+645 TNKEDLWQRAL

>member
-1 MAKYVLAIDESGKFA
+1 MAKYVLAIDEFGKFE
-16 IGGKKLSFACGVVV
+16 IGTKNSFACGVVV
-30 EANELTLKQ
+30 ETNELTLKQ

-44 YQEFGFP
+44 YKEFGFP
-51 EPVPNNTNELLQ
+51 EPIPNSTNELLQ
-63 SKEDIKDK
+63 TKEDINDK
-71 ARFHFNKLTNSQ
+71 ARFHFNKLTDSQ
-83 LEICKNNLMRFAKKV
+83 LEICKNNLLGFAKKV
-98 YVSKDKPTMFANNQ
+98 YVSKDNPTMFANNQ

-123 ERFLNDYPFEKG
+123 ERFLNDYPFEEG
-135 SEIEVLL
+135 SEVEVWL
-142 DCRSDKVWGVLQEED
+142 DYRRDNVWGVLQED
-157 EEGLDFTSYHNML
+157 VKRLGFASYHNTL

-182 ENKGVTLKIRFKSD
+182 ANKGVTLKIYFKSD

-209 GIVRTDRA
+209 GFVRTDRA
-217 AIGAEIVETSCRMFT
+217 SIGAEIVETSCRMFT
-232 EKVDVVRLANQ
+232 EKVDVVKMANQ

-258 DIYFNIPQA
+258 EIYLNIPQA
-267 NDIIKKLR
+267 NNIIRHLR
-275 QDIDEYVMAWDSFKE
+275 QDRDEYVMAWDSFNE
-290 FIKLKIESRS
+290 FVKLKIESRS
-300 TASSLVKS
+300 TASSLVKA
-308 KQLIDCFLNEFKNA
+308 KQLIDCFLEEFSNTKG
-322 KEQYLKGEQRLEM
+322 QCLKGEQRLEM
-335 ATHFIEY
+335 VTRFVEY
-342 YSHIGEIAMPIDEAM
+342 YSHIGEVNVPIDDAM
-357 FDDMLKSVDANSE
+357 FDDLLKSVDSNSE

-414 LNAIDFLKD
+414 INSIEVLKD
-423 EQGKI
+423 EQGKV
-428 KDEPTAALLGTM
+428 KDEPTVALLGTL

-449 IEQAEEYFVLS
+449 IDQAEEYFILS

-466 SNARTDSYL
+466 SNAITDSYL
-475 FCLHHSKGDIEA
+475 FCLHHCKGDIEA

-494 VSKKTPERYAEDNN
+494 VSKKTPEKYAEDKK
-508 FNDLWTL
+508 FEDLWTL

-542 SSFNSEYP
+542 SSYNSEYP

-571 LVVEKYFS
+571 QIVEKYFS

-585 LSENNGFAIKTLALP
+585 LSEDNGFAIKTLALP
-600 IIQCYALVNNHNVFH
+600 IVQCYGLVNNRNEYHAR
-615 STYNQCVEQLR
+615 YNQIVEQLQR
-626 KQSEWFSSFV
+626 QSQSFASYVKSSDV
-636 ESSAVIKSI
+636 LQSI
-645 RNNEDLWERAL
+645 TNKEDLWQRAL

>member
-1 MAKYVLAIDESGKFA
+1 MAKYVLAIDEFGKFE
-16 IGGKKLSFACGVVV
+16 IGNKNSFACGVVV

-44 YQEFGFP
+44 YKEFGFP
-51 EPVPNNTNELLQ
+51 EPVPNSTNELLQ
-63 SKEDIKDK
+63 TKEDINDK
-71 ARFHFNKLTNSQ
+71 ARFHFNKLTDSL
-83 LEICKNNLMRFAKKV
+83 LEICKNNLLGFAKKV
-98 YVSKDKPTMFANNQ
+98 YVSKDNPTMFANNQ

-123 ERFLNDYPFEKG
+123 ERFLNDYPFEEG
-135 SEIEVLL
+135 SEVEVWL
-142 DCRSDKVWGVLQEED
+142 DCRRDNVWGVLQED
-157 EEGLDFTSYHNML
+157 VKRLGFASYHNTL

-232 EKVDVVRLANQ
+232 EKVDVVKMANQ

-258 DIYFNIPQA
+258 EIYLNIPQA
-267 NDIIKKLR
+267 NNIIRHLR
-275 QDIDEYVMAWDSFKE
+275 QDRDEYVMAWDSFNE
-290 FIKLKIESRS
+290 FVKLKIESRS
-300 TASSLVKS
+300 TASSLVKA
-308 KQLIDCFLNEFKNA
+308 KQLIDCFLEEFSNTKG
-322 KEQYLKGEQRLEM
+322 QCLKGEQRLEM
-335 ATHFIEY
+335 VTRFVEY
-342 YSHIGEIAMPIDEAM
+342 YSHIGEVNVPIDDAM
-357 FDDMLKSVDANSE
+357 FDDLLKSVDANSE

-449 IEQAEEYFVLS
+449 IDQAEEYFVLS

-542 SSFNSEYP
+542 SSYNSEYP

-571 LVVEKYFS
+571 PIVEKYFS

-585 LSENNGFAIKTLALP
+585 LSEDNGFAIKTLALP
-600 IIQCYALVNNHNVFH
+600 IVQCYGLVNNRNEYHAR
-615 STYNQCVEQLR
+615 YNQIVEQLQ
-626 KQSEWFSSFV
+626 KQSQSFASYVKSSDV
-636 ESSAVIKSI
+636 LQSI
-645 RNNEDLWERAL
+645 TNKEDLWQRAL

>member
-1 MAKYVLAIDESGKFA
+1 MAKYVLAIDEFGKFE
-16 IGGKKLSFACGVVV
+16 IGNKNSFACGVVV
-30 EANELTLKQ
+30 EAKELTLKQ

-44 YQEFGFP
+44 YKEFGFP
-51 EPVPNNTNELLQ
+51 EPIPNSTNELLQ
-63 SKEDIKDK
+63 TKEDINDK
-71 ARFHFNKLTNSQ
+71 ARFHFNKLTDSQ
-83 LEICKNNLMRFAKKV
+83 LEICKNNLLGFAKKV

-135 SEIEVLL
+135 SEVEVWL
-142 DCRSDKVWGVLQEED
+142 DCRSDKVWGVLQED
-157 EEGLDFTSYHNML
+157 VEELGFASYHNTL

-182 ENKGVTLKIRFKSD
+182 ANKGVTLKIYFKSD

-209 GIVRTDRA
+209 GFVRKDRA

-232 EKVDVVRLANQ
+232 EKVDVVKMANQ

-258 DIYFNIPQA
+258 EIYLNIPQA
-267 NDIIKKLR
+267 NNIIRHLR
-275 QDIDEYVMAWDSFKE
+275 QDREEYVMAWDSFNE
-290 FIKLKIESRS
+290 FVKLKIESRS
-300 TASSLVKS
+300 TASSLVKA
-308 KQLIDCFLNEFKNA
+308 KQLIDCFLEEFSNTKG
-322 KEQYLKGEQRLEM
+322 QCLKGEQRLEM
-335 ATHFIEY
+335 VTRFVEY
-342 YSHIGEIAMPIDEAM
+342 YSHIGEVNVPIDDAM
-357 FDDMLKSVDANSE
+357 FDDLLKSVDSNSE

-414 LNAIDFLKD
+414 INSIEVLKD
-423 EQGKI
+423 EQGKV
-428 KDEPTAALLGTM
+428 KDEPTVALLGTL

-449 IEQAEEYFVLS
+449 IDQAEEYFILS

-466 SNARTDSYL
+466 SNAITDSYL
-475 FCLHHSKGDIEA
+475 FCLHHCKGDIEA

-494 VSKKTPERYAEDNN
+494 VSKKTPERYAEDKK
-508 FNDLWTL
+508 FEDLWTL

-542 SSFNSEYP
+542 SSYNSEYP

-571 LVVEKYFS
+571 QIVETYFS

-585 LSENNGFAIKTLALP
+585 LSEDNGFAIKTLALP
-600 IIQCYALVNNHNVFH
+600 IVQCYGLVNNRNEYHAR
-615 STYNQCVEQLR
+615 YNQIVEQLQR
-626 KQSEWFSSFV
+626 QSKSFASYVKSSDV
-636 ESSAVIKSI
+636 LQSI
-645 RNNEDLWERAL
+645 TNKEDLWQRAL

>member
-1 MAKYVLAIDESGKFA
+1 MAKYVLAIDEFGKFE
-16 IGGKKLSFACGVVV
+16 IGNKNSFACGVVV

-44 YQEFGFP
+44 YKEFGFP
-51 EPVPNNTNELLQ
+51 EPIPNSTNELLQ
-63 SKEDIKDK
+63 TKEDINDK
-71 ARFHFNKLTNSQ
+71 ARFHFNKLTDSQ
-83 LEICKNNLMRFAKKV
+83 LEICKNNLLGFAKKV

-123 ERFLNDYPFEKG
+123 ERFLNDYPFEEG
-135 SEIEVLL
+135 SEVEVWL
-142 DCRSDKVWGVLQEED
+142 DCRSDKVWGVLQED
-157 EEGLDFTSYHNML
+157 VEELGFASYHNTL

-182 ENKGVTLKIRFKSD
+182 ANKGVTLKIYFKSD

-209 GIVRTDRA
+209 GFVRKDRA

-232 EKVDVVRLANQ
+232 EKVDVVKMANQ

-258 DIYFNIPQA
+258 EIYLNIPQA
-267 NDIIKKLR
+267 NDIIRKLR
-275 QDIDEYVMAWDSFKE
+275 QDRDEYVMAWDSFNE
-290 FIKLKIESRS
+290 FVKLKIESRS
-300 TASSLVKS
+300 TASSLVKA
-308 KQLIDCFLNEFKNA
+308 KQLIDYFLKEFSNTKG
-322 KEQYLKGEQRLEM
+322 QCLKGEQRLEM
-335 ATHFIEY
+335 VTRFVEY
-342 YSHIGEIAMPIDEAM
+342 YSHIGEVNVPIDDAM
-357 FDDMLKSVDANSE
+357 FDDLLKSVDSNSE

-414 LNAIDFLKD
+414 INSIEVLKD
-423 EQGKI
+423 EQGKV
-428 KDEPTAALLGTM
+428 KDEPTVALLGTL

-449 IEQAEEYFVLS
+449 IDQAEEYFILS

-466 SNARTDSYL
+466 SNAITDSYL

-494 VSKKTPERYAEDNN
+494 VSKKTPEKYAEDKK
-508 FNDLWTL
+508 FEDLWTL

-542 SSFNSEYP
+542 SSYNSEYP

-571 LVVEKYFS
+571 QIVETYFS
-579 DAINNL
+579 DAIKNL
-585 LSENNGFAIKTLALP
+585 LSEDNGFAIKTLALP
-600 IIQCYALVNNHNVFH
+600 IVQCYGLVNNRNEYHAR
-615 STYNQCVEQLR
+615 YNQIVEQLQR
-626 KQSEWFSSFV
+626 QSQSFASYVKSSNV
-636 ESSAVIKSI
+636 LQSI
-645 RNNEDLWERAL
+645 TNKEDLWQRAL

>member
-1 MAKYVLAIDESGKFA
+1 MAKYVLAIDEFGKFE
-16 IGGKKLSFACGVVV
+16 IGTKNSFACGVVV

-44 YQEFGFP
+44 YKEFGFP
-51 EPVPNNTNELLQ
+51 EPIPNSTNELLQ
-63 SKEDIKDK
+63 TKEDINDK
-71 ARFHFNKLTNSQ
+71 ARFHFNKLTDSQ
-83 LEICKNNLMRFAKKV
+83 LEICKNNLLGFAKKV

-135 SEIEVLL
+135 SEVEVWL

-232 EKVDVVRLANQ
+232 EKVDVVRMANQ

-258 DIYFNIPQA
+258 EIYLNIPQA
-267 NDIIKKLR
+267 NNIIRHLR
-275 QDIDEYVMAWDSFKE
+275 QDRDEYVMAWDSFNE
-290 FIKLKIESRS
+290 FVKLKIESRS
-300 TASSLVKS
+300 TASSLVKA
-308 KQLIDCFLNEFKNA
+308 KQLIDYFLKEFSNTKG
-322 KEQYLKGEQRLEM
+322 QCLKGEQRLEM
-335 ATHFIEY
+335 VTRFVEY
-342 YSHIGEIAMPIDEAM
+342 YSHIGEVNVPIDDAM
-357 FDDMLKSVDANSE
+357 FDDLLKSVDANSE

-414 LNAIDFLKD
+414 INSIEVLKD
-423 EQGKI
+423 EQGKV
-428 KDEPTAALLGTM
+428 KDEPTVALLGTL

-449 IEQAEEYFVLS
+449 IDQAEEYFILS

-466 SNARTDSYL
+466 SNAITDSYL
-475 FCLHHSKGDIEA
+475 FCLHHCKGDIEA

-494 VSKKTPERYAEDNN
+494 VSKKTPERYAEDKK
-508 FNDLWTL
+508 FEDLWTL

-542 SSFNSEYP
+542 SSYNSEYP

-571 LVVEKYFS
+571 QIVEKYFS

-585 LSENNGFAIKTLALP
+585 LSEDNGFAIKTLALP
-600 IIQCYALVNNHNVFH
+600 IVQCYGLVNNRNEYHAR
-615 STYNQCVEQLR
+615 YNQIVEQLQR
-626 KQSEWFSSFV
+626 QSQSFASYVKSSNV
-636 ESSAVIKSI
+636 LQSI
-645 RNNEDLWERAL
+645 TNKEDLWQRAL

>member
-1 MAKYVLAIDESGKFA
+1 MAKYVLAIDEFGKFE
-16 IGGKKLSFACGVVV
+16 IGNKNSFACGVVV

-44 YQEFGFP
+44 YKEFGFP
-51 EPVPNNTNELLQ
+51 EPIPNSTNELLQ
-63 SKEDIKDK
+63 TKEDINDK
-71 ARFHFNKLTNSQ
+71 ARFHFNKLTDSQ
-83 LEICKNNLMRFAKKV
+83 LEICKNNLLGFAKKV

-135 SEIEVLL
+135 SEVEVWL
-142 DCRSDKVWGVLQEED
+142 DCRSDKVWGVLQED
-157 EEGLDFTSYHNML
+157 VEELGFASYHNTL

-182 ENKGVTLKIRFKSD
+182 ANKGVTLKIYFKSD

-209 GIVRTDRA
+209 GFVRKDRA

-232 EKVDVVRLANQ
+232 EKVDVVKMANQ

-258 DIYFNIPQA
+258 EIYLNIPQA
-267 NDIIKKLR
+267 NNIIRHLR
-275 QDIDEYVMAWDSFKE
+275 QDRDEYVMAWDSFNE
-290 FIKLKIESRS
+290 FVKLKIESRS
-300 TASSLVKS
+300 TASSLVKA
-308 KQLIDCFLNEFKNA
+308 KQLIDCFLEEFSNTKG
-322 KEQYLKGEQRLEM
+322 QCLKGEQRLEM
-335 ATHFIEY
+335 VTRFVEY
-342 YSHIGEIAMPIDEAM
+342 YSHIGEVNVPIDDAM
-357 FDDMLKSVDANSE
+357 FDDLLKSVDSNSE

-414 LNAIDFLKD
+414 INSIEVLKD
-423 EQGKI
+423 EQGKV
-428 KDEPTAALLGTM
+428 KDEPTVALLGTL

-449 IEQAEEYFVLS
+449 IDQAEEYFILS

-466 SNARTDSYL
+466 SNAITDSYL
-475 FCLHHSKGDIEA
+475 FCLHHCKGDIEA

-494 VSKKTPERYAEDNN
+494 VSKKTPERYVEDKK
-508 FNDLWTL
+508 FEDLWTL

-542 SSFNSEYP
+542 SSYNSEYP

-571 LVVEKYFS
+571 PIVEKYFS

-585 LSENNGFAIKTLALP
+585 LSEDNGFAIKTLALP
-600 IIQCYALVNNHNVFH
+600 IVQCYGLVNNRNEYHAR
-615 STYNQCVEQLR
+615 YNQIVEQLQR
-626 KQSEWFSSFV
+626 QSQSFASYVKSSDV
-636 ESSAVIKSI
+636 LQSI
-645 RNNEDLWERAL
+645 TNKEDLWQRAL

>member
-1 MAKYVLAIDESGKFA
+1 MAKYVLAIDEFGKFE
-16 IGGKKLSFACGVVV
+16 IGNKNSFACGVVV

-44 YQEFGFP
+44 YKEFGFP
-51 EPVPNNTNELLQ
+51 EPVPNSTNELLQ
-63 SKEDIKDK
+63 TKEDINDK
-71 ARFHFNKLTNSQ
+71 GRFHFNKLTDSQ
-83 LEICKNNLMRFAKKV
+83 LEICKNNLLGFAKKV
-98 YVSKDKPTMFANNQ
+98 YVSKDNPTMFANNQ

-123 ERFLNDYPFEKG
+123 ERFLNDYPFEEG
-135 SEIEVLL
+135 SEVEVWL
-142 DCRSDKVWGVLQEED
+142 DCRRDNVWGVLQED
-157 EEGLDFTSYHNML
+157 VKRLGFASYHNTL

-182 ENKGVTLKIRFKSD
+182 ANKGVTLKIRFKSD

-209 GIVRTDRA
+209 GFVRKDRA

-232 EKVDVVRLANQ
+232 EKVDVVKMANQ

-258 DIYFNIPQA
+258 EIYLNIPQA
-267 NDIIKKLR
+267 NNIIRHLR
-275 QDIDEYVMAWDSFKE
+275 QDRDEYVMAWDSFNE
-290 FIKLKIESRS
+290 FVKLKIESRS
-300 TASSLVKS
+300 TASSLVKA
-308 KQLIDCFLNEFKNA
+308 KQLIDCFLEEFSNTKG
-322 KEQYLKGEQRLEM
+322 QCLKGEQRLEM
-335 ATHFIEY
+335 VTRFVEY
-342 YSHIGEIAMPIDEAM
+342 YSHIGEVNVPIDDAM
-357 FDDMLKSVDANSE
+357 FDDLLKSVDSNSE

-414 LNAIDFLKD
+414 INSIEVLKD
-423 EQGKI
+423 EQGKV
-428 KDEPTAALLGTM
+428 KDEPTVALLGTL

-449 IEQAEEYFVLS
+449 IDQAEEYFILS

-466 SNARTDSYL
+466 SNAITDSYL
-475 FCLHHSKGDIEA
+475 FCLHHCKGDIEA

-494 VSKKTPERYAEDNN
+494 VSKKTPERYAVDKKFE
-508 FNDLWTL
+508 DLWTL

-542 SSFNSEYP
+542 SSYNSEYP

-571 LVVEKYFS
+571 QIVEKYFS

-585 LSENNGFAIKTLALP
+585 LSEDNGFAIKTLALP
-600 IIQCYALVNNHNVFH
+600 IVQCYGLVNNRNEYHAR
-615 STYNQCVEQLR
+615 YNQIVEQLQR
-626 KQSEWFSSFV
+626 QSKSFASYVKSSNV
-636 ESSAVIKSI
+636 LQSI
-645 RNNEDLWERAL
+645 TNKEDLWQRAL

>member
-1 MAKYVLAIDESGKFA
+1 MAKYVLAIDEFGKFA
-16 IGGKKLSFACGVVV
+16 IGSKNSFACGVVV
-30 EANELTLKQ
+30 EANELALKQ

-44 YQEFGFP
+44 YKEFGFP
-51 EPVPNNTNELLQ
+51 EPVPNSTNELLQ
-63 SKEDIKDK
+63 TKEDINDK
-71 ARFHFNKLTNSQ
+71 ARFHFNRLTDSQ
-83 LEICKNNLMRFAKKV
+83 LEICKNNLLGFAKKV

-123 ERFLNDYPFEKG
+123 ERFLNDYPFEEG
-135 SEIEVLL
+135 SEVEVWL
-142 DCRSDKVWGVLQEED
+142 DCRSDKVWGVLQED
-157 EEGLDFTSYHNML
+157 VEELGFASYHNTL

-182 ENKGVTLKIRFKSD
+182 ANKGVKLKIDFKSD

-209 GIVRTDRA
+209 GFVRKDRA

-232 EKVDVVRLANQ
+232 EKVDVVKMANQ

-258 DIYFNIPQA
+258 EIYLNIPQA
-267 NDIIKKLR
+267 NDIIRKLR
-275 QDIDEYVMAWDSFKE
+275 QDRDEYVMAWDSFNE
-290 FIKLKIESRS
+290 FVKLKIESRS
-300 TASSLVKS
+300 TASSLVKA
-308 KQLIDCFLNEFKNA
+308 KQLIDYFLKEFSNTKG
-322 KEQYLKGEQRLEM
+322 QCLKGEQRLEM
-335 ATHFIEY
+335 VTRFVEY
-342 YSHIGEIAMPIDEAM
+342 YSHIGEVNVPIDDAM
-357 FDDMLKSVDANSE
+357 FDDLLKSVDSNSE

-414 LNAIDFLKD
+414 INSIDFLKD
-423 EQGKI
+423 EQGKV
-428 KDEPTAALLGTM
+428 KDEPTVALLGTL

-449 IEQAEEYFVLS
+449 IDQAEEYFILS

-466 SNARTDSYL
+466 SNAITDSYL
-475 FCLHHSKGDIEA
+475 FCLHHCKGDIEA

-494 VSKKTPERYAEDNN
+494 VSKKTPERYAEDKK
-508 FNDLWTL
+508 FEDLWTL

-542 SSFNSEYP
+542 SSYNSEYP

-571 LVVEKYFS
+571 QIVEKYFS

-585 LSENNGFAIKTLALP
+585 LSEDNGFAIKTLALP
-600 IIQCYALVNNHNVFH
+600 IVQCYGLVNNRNEYHAR
-615 STYNQCVEQLR
+615 YNQIVEQLQR
-626 KQSEWFSSFV
+626 QSQSFASYVKSSDV
-636 ESSAVIKSI
+636 LQSI
-645 RNNEDLWERAL
+645 TNKEDLWQRAL

>member
-1 MAKYVLAIDESGKFA
+1 MAKYVLAIDEFGKFA
-16 IGGKKLSFACGVVV
+16 IGNKNSFACGVVV

-44 YQEFGFP
+44 YKEFGFP
-51 EPVPNNTNELLQ
+51 EPVPNSTNELLQ
-63 SKEDIKDK
+63 TKEDINDK
-71 ARFHFNKLTNSQ
+71 ARFHFNKLTDSQ
-83 LEICKNNLMRFAKKV
+83 LEICKNNLLGFAKKV

-123 ERFLNDYPFEKG
+123 ERFLNDYPFEEG
-135 SEIEVLL
+135 SEVEVWL
-142 DCRSDKVWGVLQEED
+142 DCRSDKVWGVLQED
-157 EEGLDFTSYHNML
+157 VEELDFASYHNTL

-182 ENKGVTLKIRFKSD
+182 ANKGVTLKIYFKSD

-209 GIVRTDRA
+209 GFVRTDRA

-232 EKVDVVRLANQ
+232 EKVDVVKMANQ

-258 DIYFNIPQA
+258 EIYLNIPQA
-267 NDIIKKLR
+267 NNIIRHLR
-275 QDIDEYVMAWDSFKE
+275 QDRDEYVMAWDSFNE
-290 FIKLKIESRS
+290 FVKLKIESRS
-300 TASSLVKS
+300 TASSLVKA
-308 KQLIDCFLNEFKNA
+308 KQLIDCFLEEFSNTKG
-322 KEQYLKGEQRLEM
+322 QCLKGEQRLEM
-335 ATHFIEY
+335 VTRFVEY
-342 YSHIGEIAMPIDEAM
+342 YSHIGEVNVPIDDAM
-357 FDDMLKSVDANSE
+357 FDDLLKSIDANSE

-414 LNAIDFLKD
+414 INSIEVLKD
-423 EQGKI
+423 EQGKV
-428 KDEPTAALLGTM
+428 KDEPTVALLGTL

-449 IEQAEEYFVLS
+449 IDQAEEYFILS

-466 SNARTDSYL
+466 SNAITDSYL
-475 FCLHHSKGDIEA
+475 FCLHHCKGDIEA

-494 VSKKTPERYAEDNN
+494 VSKKTPERYAEDKK
-508 FNDLWTL
+508 FEDLWTL

-542 SSFNSEYP
+542 SSYNSEYP

-571 LVVEKYFS
+571 QIVEKYFS

-585 LSENNGFAIKTLALP
+585 LSEDNGFAIKTLALP
-600 IIQCYALVNNHNVFH
+600 IVQCYGLVNNRNEYHAR
-615 STYNQCVEQLR
+615 YNQIVEQLQR
-626 KQSEWFSSFV
+626 QSQSFASYVKSSDV
-636 ESSAVIKSI
+636 LQSI
-645 RNNEDLWERAL
+645 TNKEDLWQRAL

>member
-1 MAKYVLAIDESGKFA
+1 MAKYVLAIDEFGKFE
-16 IGGKKLSFACGVVV
+16 IGNKNSFACGVVV

-44 YQEFGFP
+44 YKEFGFP
-51 EPVPNNTNELLQ
+51 EPVPNSTNELLQ
-63 SKEDIKDK
+63 TKEDINDK
-71 ARFHFNKLTNSQ
+71 ARFHFNKLTDSQ
-83 LEICKNNLMRFAKKV
+83 LEICKNNLLGFAKKV
-98 YVSKDKPTMFANNQ
+98 YVSKDNPTMFANNQ

-123 ERFLNDYPFEKG
+123 ERFLNDYPFEEG
-135 SEIEVLL
+135 SEVEVWL
-142 DCRSDKVWGVLQEED
+142 DCRRDNVWGVLQED
-157 EEGLDFTSYHNML
+157 VKRLGFASYHNTL

-182 ENKGVTLKIRFKSD
+182 ANKGVTLKIYFKSD

-209 GIVRTDRA
+209 GFVRKDRA

-232 EKVDVVRLANQ
+232 EKVDVVKMANQ

-258 DIYFNIPQA
+258 EIYLNIPQA
-267 NDIIKKLR
+267 NNIIRHLR
-275 QDIDEYVMAWDSFKE
+275 QDRDEYVMAWDSFNE
-290 FIKLKIESRS
+290 FVKLKIESRS
-300 TASSLVKS
+300 TASSLVKA
-308 KQLIDCFLNEFKNA
+308 KQLIDCFLEEFSNTKG
-322 KEQYLKGEQRLEM
+322 QCLKGEQRLEM
-335 ATHFIEY
+335 VTRFVEY
-342 YSHIGEIAMPIDEAM
+342 YSHIGEVNVPIDDAM

-414 LNAIDFLKD
+414 INSIEVLKD
-423 EQGKI
+423 EQGKV
-428 KDEPTAALLGTM
+428 KDEPTVALLGTL

-449 IEQAEEYFVLS
+449 IDQAEEYFILS

-466 SNARTDSYL
+466 SNAITDSYL
-475 FCLHHSKGDIEA
+475 FCLHHCKGDIEA

-494 VSKKTPERYAEDNN
+494 VSKKTPERYAEDKK
-508 FNDLWTL
+508 FEDLWTL

-542 SSFNSEYP
+542 SSYNSEYP

-571 LVVEKYFS
+571 PIVEKYFS

-585 LSENNGFAIKTLALP
+585 LSEDNGFAIKTLALP
-600 IIQCYALVNNHNVFH
+600 IVQCYGLVNNRNEYHAR
-615 STYNQCVEQLR
+615 YNQIVEQLQ
-626 KQSEWFSSFV
+626 KQSQSFASYVKSSDV
-636 ESSAVIKSI
+636 LQSI
-645 RNNEDLWERAL
+645 TNKEDLWQRAL

>member
-1 MAKYVLAIDESGKFA
+1 MAKYVLAIDEFGKFA
-16 IGGKKLSFACGVVV
+16 IGNKNSFACGVVV

-44 YQEFGFP
+44 YKEFGFP
-51 EPVPNNTNELLQ
+51 EPVPNSTNELLQ
-63 SKEDIKDK
+63 TKEDINDK
-71 ARFHFNKLTNSQ
+71 ARFHFNKLTDSQ
-83 LEICKNNLMRFAKKV
+83 LEICKNNLLGFAKKV
-98 YVSKDKPTMFANNQ
+98 YVSKDEPTMFANNQ

-123 ERFLNDYPFEKG
+123 ERFLNDYPFEEG
-135 SEIEVLL
+135 SEVEVWL
-142 DCRSDKVWGVLQEED
+142 DCRSDKVWGVLQEDVER
-157 EEGLDFTSYHNML
+157 LKFAPYHKTL
-170 KQQIERRVQNYA
+170 GDQIERRVQNYA
-182 ENKGVTLKIRFKSD
+182 ANKGVTLKIYFKSD

-209 GIVRTDRA
+209 GFVRTDRA
-217 AIGAEIVETSCRMFT
+217 TIGAEIVETSCRMFT
-232 EKVDVVRLANQ
+232 EKVDVVKMANQ

-258 DIYFNIPQA
+258 EIYLNIPQA
-267 NDIIKKLR
+267 NNIIRHLR
-275 QDIDEYVMAWDSFKE
+275 QDREEYVMAWDSFNE
-290 FIKLKIESRS
+290 FVKLKIESRS
-300 TASSLVKS
+300 TASSLVKA
-308 KQLIDCFLNEFKNA
+308 KQLIDYFLKEFSNTKG
-322 KEQYLKGEQRLEM
+322 QCLKGEQRLEM
-335 ATHFIEY
+335 VTRFVEY
-342 YSHIGEIAMPIDEAM
+342 YSHIGEVNVPIDDAM
-357 FDDMLKSVDANSE
+357 FDDLLKSVDANSE

-401 QTIEQCYSQHERI
+401 QTIEQCYSQHESI
-414 LNAIDFLKD
+414 INSIEVLKD
-423 EQGKI
+423 EQGKV
-428 KDEPTAALLGTM
+428 KDEPTVALLGTL

-449 IEQAEEYFVLS
+449 IDQAEEYFILS

-466 SNARTDSYL
+466 SNAITDSYL
-475 FCLHHSKGDIEA
+475 FCLHHCKGDIEA

-494 VSKKTPERYAEDNN
+494 VSKKTPERYAEDKK
-508 FNDLWTL
+508 FEDLWTL

-542 SSFNSEYP
+542 SSYNSEYP

-571 LVVEKYFS
+571 QIVEKYFS

-585 LSENNGFAIKTLALP
+585 LSEDNGFAIKTLALP
-600 IIQCYALVNNHNVFH
+600 IVQCYGLVNNRNEYHAR
-615 STYNQCVEQLR
+615 YNQIVEQLQ
-626 KQSEWFSSFV
+626 KQSKSFASYVKSSDV
-636 ESSAVIKSI
+636 LQSI
-645 RNNEDLWERAL
+645 TNKEDLWQRAL

>member
-1 MAKYVLAIDESGKFA
+1 MAKYVLAIDESGKFE
-16 IGGKKLSFACGVVV
+16 IGSNNSFACGVVV

-44 YQEFGFP
+44 YKEFGFP
-51 EPVPNNTNELLQ
+51 EPIPNSTNELLQ
-63 SKEDIKDK
+63 TKEDINDK
-71 ARFHFNKLTNSQ
+71 ARFHFNKLTDSQ
-83 LEICKNNLMRFAKKV
+83 LEICKNNLLGFAKKV

-123 ERFLNDYPFEKG
+123 ERFLNDYPFEEG
-135 SEIEVLL
+135 SEVEVWL
-142 DCRSDKVWGVLQEED
+142 DCRSDKVWGVLQEDVER
-157 EEGLDFTSYHNML
+157 LKFAPYHKTL
-170 KQQIERRVQNYA
+170 GDQIERRVQNYA
-182 ENKGVTLKIRFKSD
+182 ANKGVTLKIYFKSD

-209 GIVRTDRA
+209 GFVRTDRA

-232 EKVDVVRLANQ
+232 EKVDVVKMANQ

-258 DIYFNIPQA
+258 EIYLNIPQA
-267 NDIIKKLR
+267 NNIIRHLR
-275 QDIDEYVMAWDSFKE
+275 QDREEYVMAWDSFNE
-290 FIKLKIESRS
+290 FVKLKIESRS
-300 TASSLVKS
+300 TASSLVKA
-308 KQLIDCFLNEFKNA
+308 KQLIDYFLKEFSNTKG
-322 KEQYLKGEQRLEM
+322 QCLKGEQRLEM
-335 ATHFIEY
+335 VTRFVEY
-342 YSHIGEIAMPIDEAM
+342 YSHIGEVNVPIDDAM
-357 FDDMLKSVDANSE
+357 FDDLLKSVDSNSE

-414 LNAIDFLKD
+414 INSIEVLKD
-423 EQGKI
+423 EQGKV
-428 KDEPTAALLGTM
+428 KDEPTVALLGTL

-449 IEQAEEYFVLS
+449 IDQAEEYFILS

-466 SNARTDSYL
+466 SNAITDSYL
-475 FCLHHSKGDIEA
+475 FCLHHCKGDIEA

-494 VSKKTPERYAEDNN
+494 VSKKTPERYAEDKK
-508 FNDLWTL
+508 FEDLWTL

-542 SSFNSEYP
+542 SSYNSEYP

-571 LVVEKYFS
+571 QIVEKYFS

-585 LSENNGFAIKTLALP
+585 LSEDNGFAIKTLALP
-600 IIQCYALVNNHNVFH
+600 IVQCYGLVNNRNEYHAR
-615 STYNQCVEQLR
+615 YNQIVEQLQ
-626 KQSEWFSSFV
+626 KQSKSFASYVKSSDV
-636 ESSAVIKSI
+636 LQSI
-645 RNNEDLWERAL
+645 TNKEDLWQRAL

>member
-1 MAKYVLAIDESGKFA
+1 MAKYVLAIDEFGKFE
-16 IGGKKLSFACGVVV
+16 IGNKNSFACGVVV

-135 SEIEVLL
+135 SEVEVLL

-170 KQQIERRVQNYA
+170 KQQIERRVHNYA

-209 GIVRTDRA
+209 GFVRKDRA

-232 EKVDVVRLANQ
+232 EKVDVVKMANQ

-258 DIYFNIPQA
+258 EIYLNIPQA
-267 NDIIKKLR
+267 NNIIRHLR
-275 QDIDEYVMAWDSFKE
+275 QDRDEYVMAWDSFNE
-290 FIKLKIESRS
+290 FVKLKIESRS
-300 TASSLVKS
+300 TASSLVKA
-308 KQLIDCFLNEFKNA
+308 KQLIDCFLEEFSNTKG
-322 KEQYLKGEQRLEM
+322 QCLKGEQRLEM
-335 ATHFIEY
+335 VTRFVEY
-342 YSHIGEIAMPIDEAM
+342 YSHIGEVNVPIDDAM
-357 FDDMLKSVDANSE
+357 FDDLLKSVDANSE

-414 LNAIDFLKD
+414 INSIEVLKD
-423 EQGKI
+423 EQGKV
-428 KDEPTAALLGTM
+428 KDEPTVALLGTL

-449 IEQAEEYFVLS
+449 IDQAEEYFILS

-466 SNARTDSYL
+466 SNAITDSYL
-475 FCLHHSKGDIEA
+475 FCLHHCKGDIEA

-494 VSKKTPERYAEDNN
+494 VSKKTPERYAEDKK
-508 FNDLWTL
+508 FEDLWTL

-571 LVVEKYFS
+571 PIVEKYFS

-585 LSENNGFAIKTLALP
+585 LSEDNGFAIKTLALP
-600 IIQCYALVNNHNVFH
+600 IVQCYGLVNNRNEYHAR
-615 STYNQCVEQLR
+615 YNQIVEQLQR
-626 KQSEWFSSFV
+626 QSQSFASYVKSSDV
-636 ESSAVIKSI
+636 LQSI
-645 RNNEDLWERAL
+645 TNKEDLWQRAL

>member
-1 MAKYVLAIDESGKFA
+1 MAKYVLAIDEFGKFA
-16 IGGKKLSFACGVVV
+16 IGNKNSFACGVVV

-44 YQEFGFP
+44 YKEFGFP
-51 EPVPNNTNELLQ
+51 EPVPNSTNELLQ
-63 SKEDIKDK
+63 TKEDINDK
-71 ARFHFNKLTNSQ
+71 ARFHFNKLTDSQ
-83 LEICKNNLMRFAKKV
+83 LEICKNNLLGFAKKV

-123 ERFLNDYPFEKG
+123 ERFLNDYPFEEG
-135 SEIEVLL
+135 SEVEVWL
-142 DCRSDKVWGVLQEED
+142 DCRSDKVWGVLQED
-157 EEGLDFTSYHNML
+157 VEELDFASYHNTL

-182 ENKGVTLKIRFKSD
+182 ANKGVTLKIYFKSD

-209 GIVRTDRA
+209 GFVRKDRA

-232 EKVDVVRLANQ
+232 EKVDVVKMANQ

-258 DIYFNIPQA
+258 EIYLNIPQA
-267 NDIIKKLR
+267 NNIIRHLR
-275 QDIDEYVMAWDSFKE
+275 QDRDEYVMAWDSFNE
-290 FIKLKIESRS
+290 FVKLKIESRS
-300 TASSLVKS
+300 TASSLVKA
-308 KQLIDCFLNEFKNA
+308 KQLIDCFLEEFSNTKG
-322 KEQYLKGEQRLEM
+322 QCLKGEQRLEM
-335 ATHFIEY
+335 VTRFVEY
-342 YSHIGEIAMPIDEAM
+342 YSHIGEVNVPIDDAM
-357 FDDMLKSVDANSE
+357 FDDLLKSVDSNSE

-414 LNAIDFLKD
+414 INAIDFLKD
-423 EQGKI
+423 EQGKV
-428 KDEPTAALLGTM
+428 KDEPTVALLGTL

-449 IEQAEEYFVLS
+449 IDQAEEYFILS

-466 SNARTDSYL
+466 SNAITDSYL
-475 FCLHHSKGDIEA
+475 FCLHHCKGDIEA

-494 VSKKTPERYAEDNN
+494 VSKKTPERYAEDKK
-508 FNDLWTL
+508 FEDLWTL

-542 SSFNSEYP
+542 SSYNSEYP

-571 LVVEKYFS
+571 QIVEKYFS

-585 LSENNGFAIKTLALP
+585 LSEDNGFAIKTLALP
-600 IIQCYALVNNHNVFH
+600 IVQCYGLVNNRNEYHAR
-615 STYNQCVEQLR
+615 YNQIVEQLQ
-626 KQSEWFSSFV
+626 KQSQSFASYVKSSDV
-636 ESSAVIKSI
+636 LHSI
-645 RNNEDLWERAL
+645 TNKEDLWQRAL

>member
-1 MAKYVLAIDESGKFA
+1 MAKYVLAIDEFGKFE
-16 IGGKKLSFACGVVV
+16 IGTKNSFACGVVV

-44 YQEFGFP
+44 YKEFGFP
-51 EPVPNNTNELLQ
+51 EPVPNSTNELLQ
-63 SKEDIKDK
+63 TKEDINDK
-71 ARFHFNKLTNSQ
+71 ARFHFNKLTDSQ
-83 LEICKNNLMRFAKKV
+83 LEICKNNLLGFAKKV

-123 ERFLNDYPFEKG
+123 ERFLNDYPFEEG
-135 SEIEVLL
+135 SEVEVWL
-142 DCRSDKVWGVLQEED
+142 DCRSDKVWGVLQED
-157 EEGLDFTSYHNML
+157 VEELDFASYHNTL

-182 ENKGVTLKIRFKSD
+182 ANKGVTLKIYFKSD

-209 GIVRTDRA
+209 GFVRTDRA

-232 EKVDVVRLANQ
+232 EKVDVVKMANQ

-258 DIYFNIPQA
+258 EIYLNIPQA
-267 NDIIKKLR
+267 NNIIRHLR
-275 QDIDEYVMAWDSFKE
+275 QDRDEYVMAWDSFNE
-290 FIKLKIESRS
+290 FVKLKIESRS
-300 TASSLVKS
+300 TASSLVKA
-308 KQLIDCFLNEFKNA
+308 KQLIDYFLKEFSNTKG
-322 KEQYLKGEQRLEM
+322 QCLKGEQRLEM
-335 ATHFIEY
+335 VTRFVEY
-342 YSHIGEIAMPIDEAM
+342 YSHIGEVNVPIDDAM
-357 FDDMLKSVDANSE
+357 FDDLLKSVDSNSE

-414 LNAIDFLKD
+414 INSIEVLKD
-423 EQGKI
+423 EQGKV
-428 KDEPTAALLGTM
+428 KDEPTVALLGTL

-449 IEQAEEYFVLS
+449 IDQAEEYFILS

-466 SNARTDSYL
+466 SNAITDSYL
-475 FCLHHSKGDIEA
+475 FCLHHCKGDIEA

-494 VSKKTPERYAEDNN
+494 VSKKTPERYAEDKK
-508 FNDLWTL
+508 FEDLWTL

-542 SSFNSEYP
+542 SSYNSEYP

-571 LVVEKYFS
+571 QIVEKYFS

-585 LSENNGFAIKTLALP
+585 LSEDNGFAIKTLALP
-600 IIQCYALVNNHNVFH
+600 IVQCYGLVNNRNEYHAR
-615 STYNQCVEQLR
+615 YNQIVEQLQR
-626 KQSEWFSSFV
+626 QSQSFASYVKSSDV
-636 ESSAVIKSI
+636 LQSI
-645 RNNEDLWERAL
+645 TNKEDLWQRAL

>member
-1 MAKYVLAIDESGKFA
+1 MAKYVLAIDEFGKFA
-16 IGGKKLSFACGVVV
+16 IGTKNSFACGVVV

-44 YQEFGFP
+44 YKEFGFP
-51 EPVPNNTNELLQ
+51 EPVPNSTNELLQ
-63 SKEDIKDK
+63 TKEDINDK
-71 ARFHFNKLTNSQ
+71 ARFHFNKLTDSQ
-83 LEICKNNLMRFAKKV
+83 LEICKNNLLGFAKKV

-135 SEIEVLL
+135 SEVEVWL
-142 DCRSDKVWGVLQEED
+142 DCRSDKVWGVLQED
-157 EEGLDFTSYHNML
+157 VEELGFASYHNTL

-182 ENKGVTLKIRFKSD
+182 ANKGVTLKIYFKSD

-209 GIVRTDRA
+209 GFVRKDRA

-232 EKVDVVRLANQ
+232 EKVDVVKMANQ

-258 DIYFNIPQA
+258 EIYLNIPQA
-267 NDIIKKLR
+267 NNIIRHLR
-275 QDIDEYVMAWDSFKE
+275 QDRDEYVMAWDSFNE
-290 FIKLKIESRS
+290 FVKLKIESRS
-300 TASSLVKS
+300 TASSLVKA
-308 KQLIDCFLNEFKNA
+308 KQLIDCFLEEFSNTKG
-322 KEQYLKGEQRLEM
+322 QCLKGEQRLEM
-335 ATHFIEY
+335 VTRFVEY
-342 YSHIGEIAMPIDEAM
+342 YSHIGEVNVPIDDAM
-357 FDDMLKSVDANSE
+357 FDDLLKSVDSNSE

-414 LNAIDFLKD
+414 INSIEVLKD
-423 EQGKI
+423 EQGKV
-428 KDEPTAALLGTM
+428 KDEPTVALLGTL

-449 IEQAEEYFVLS
+449 IDQAEEYFILS

-466 SNARTDSYL
+466 SNAITDSYL
-475 FCLHHSKGDIEA
+475 FCLHHCKGDIEA

-494 VSKKTPERYAEDNN
+494 VSKKTPERYAEDKK
-508 FNDLWTL
+508 FEDLWTL

-542 SSFNSEYP
+542 SSYNSEYP

-571 LVVEKYFS
+571 QIVEKYFS

-585 LSENNGFAIKTLALP
+585 LSEDNGFAIKTLALP
-600 IIQCYALVNNHNVFH
+600 IVQCYGLVNNRNEYHAR
-615 STYNQCVEQLR
+615 YNQIVEQLQR
-626 KQSEWFSSFV
+626 QSQSFASYVKSSDV
-636 ESSAVIKSI
+636 LQSI
-645 RNNEDLWERAL
+645 TNKEDLWQRAL

>member
-1 MAKYVLAIDESGKFA
+1 MAKYVLAIDESGKFE
-16 IGGKKLSFACGVVV
+16 IGSNNSFACGVVV

-44 YQEFGFP
+44 YKEFGFP
-51 EPVPNNTNELLQ
+51 EPVPNSTNELLQ
-63 SKEDIKDK
+63 TKEDINDK
-71 ARFHFNKLTNSQ
+71 ARFHFNKLTDSQ
-83 LEICKNNLMRFAKKV
+83 LEICKNNLLGFAKKV

-123 ERFLNDYPFEKG
+123 ERFLNDYPFEEG
-135 SEIEVLL
+135 SEVEVWL
-142 DCRSDKVWGVLQEED
+142 DCRSDKVWGVLQEDVER
-157 EEGLDFTSYHNML
+157 LKFAPYHKTL
-170 KQQIERRVQNYA
+170 GDQIERRVQNYA
-182 ENKGVTLKIRFKSD
+182 ANKGVTLKIYFKSD

-209 GIVRTDRA
+209 GFVRTDRA

-232 EKVDVVRLANQ
+232 EKVDVVKMANQ

-258 DIYFNIPQA
+258 EIYLNIPQA
-267 NDIIKKLR
+267 NNIIRHLR
-275 QDIDEYVMAWDSFKE
+275 QDREEYVMAWDSFNE
-290 FIKLKIESRS
+290 FVKLKIESRS
-300 TASSLVKS
+300 TASSLVKA
-308 KQLIDCFLNEFKNA
+308 KQLIDCFLEEFSNTKG
-322 KEQYLKGEQRLEM
+322 QCLKGEQRLEM
-335 ATHFIEY
+335 VTRFVEY
-342 YSHIGEIAMPIDEAM
+342 YSHIGEVNVPIDDAM
-357 FDDMLKSVDANSE
+357 FDDLLKSVDSNSE

-414 LNAIDFLKD
+414 INSIEVLKD
-423 EQGKI
+423 EQGKV
-428 KDEPTAALLGTM
+428 KDEPTVALRGTL

-449 IEQAEEYFVLS
+449 IDQAEEYFILS

-466 SNARTDSYL
+466 SNAITDSYL
-475 FCLHHSKGDIEA
+475 FCLHHCKGDIEA

-494 VSKKTPERYAEDNN
+494 VSKKTPERYAEDKK
-508 FNDLWTL
+508 FEDLWTL

-542 SSFNSEYP
+542 SSYNSEYP

-571 LVVEKYFS
+571 QIVEKYFS

-585 LSENNGFAIKTLALP
+585 LSEDNGFAIKTLALP
-600 IIQCYALVNNHNVFH
+600 IVQCYGLVNNRNEYHAR
-615 STYNQCVEQLR
+615 YNQIVEQLQR
-626 KQSEWFSSFV
+626 QSQSFASYVKSSDV
-636 ESSAVIKSI
+636 LQSI
-645 RNNEDLWERAL
+645 TNKEDLWQRAL